1 MDQKR
6 KMKRKYIRLKTTLVF
21 IFIFLAVWCVIWIIN
36 QSQERR
42 EKLKATYTAE
52 STVSRVE
59 SQLSKYL
66 AESDLMKQI
75 VEKEYDID
83 NEQFDKLAELMQEDE
98 DVIEA
103 RELAEDGVVSR
114 IYPMEG
120 NEAAMG
126 LDTLQNPARKK
137 EARLARLSGEYTIAG
152 PYELVQGG
160 TGALLFD
167 PAYITDQN
175 GEEKFWGF
183 SILVMNWDNFIQE
196 VELEKLEEAGY
207 DYQIWKKD
215 LYTGEKIVI
224 DESEN
229 SNLNNSLEVACSVP
243 NDTWYFEIVPE
254 NGWITVSQKVFGVI
268 ISIALAV
275 MASVGYWQYKMRR
288 YKDILHEEELEKAA
302 IEARM
307 ANEAKTRF
315 LFYMSHDIR
324 TPMNA
329 IVGFTALATTH
340 IGNTELVLDY
350 LNKIH
355 TSSQHLL
362 SLINDVL
369 DMSRIESG
377 SVRIEYTT
385 VHLPDI
391 LHDLR
396 TIIQG
401 SVHSKQ
407 QDLYIDTQDVI
418 HEDIITDK
426 LRLTQVL
433 LNICSNA
440 VKFTPVG
447 GMINI
452 RVSEKPCRRDGYI
465 TVVFSVKDNGIGM
478 SREFRK
484 HVFDS
489 FSREHTVTENGIG
502 GTGLGMAIT
511 KNIVDMMDG
520 TIQVESE
527 TGKGTEFTIMLE
539 CETSGETV
547 KREPVPELKGA
558 RALVVDDDAQ
568 TCMSVSRMLR
578 EIEMTADWTTSG
590 KEAVLRAKEAYE
602 QNQEFKVYII
612 DWLMPDMNGIE
623 TVRRIRMVVGKE
635 YPIIILTAYDWSDVE
650 QEAREA
656 GVTAFVSKPL
666 FLSELR
672 EVLMSQAQRELLKNE
687 KQKDQA
693 KNRKS
698 YAGKKVLL
706 VEDNE
711 LNREIATAIMKE
723 MGLEVDTAEDGT
735 DAVNIMSSAEGRKY
749 DLIFMDIQMPKM
761 DGYIATREIRT
772 LNNHKC
778 ANIPIIAMTA
788 NAFEE
793 DRKKAVKAG
802 MNGHIAK
809 PISADVILE
818 NLDQIFEG

>member
-207 DYQIWKKD
+207 GYQIWKKD
-215 LYTGEKIVI
+215 LYTGEKIII

-329 IVGFTALATTH
+329 IIGFADLLEKH
-340 IGNTELVLDY
+340 LDDKKRVIDY
-350 LNKIH
+350 ISKIKH
-355 TSSQHLL
+355 SSSFLL
-362 SLINDVL
+362 SLINYVL
-369 DMSRIESG
+369 EMARIESG
-377 SVRIEYTT
+377 KATLKTETGDLKNLVNTLNDVFEPSIEEKKLQYTCNLKVENPY
-385 VHLPDI
+385 VHCDKTKLREI
-391 LHDLR
+391 LLNVISNSIKY
-396 TIIQG
+396 TPEGG
-401 SVHSKQ
+401 SVTVDITEEGHDAEKKVSF
-407 QDLYIDTQDVI
+407 YRFTIEDT
-418 HEDIITDK
+418 
-426 LRLTQVL
+426 
-433 LNICSNA
+433 
-440 VKFTPVG
+440 
-447 GMINI
+447 
-452 RVSEKPCRRDGYI
+452 
-465 TVVFSVKDNGIGM
+465 GIGM
-478 SREFRK
+478 SKEYLPHIFEE
-484 HVFDS
+484 
-489 FSREHTVTENGIG
+489 FSRENTSTESKVI
-502 GTGLGMAIT
+502 GTGLGLP
-511 KNIVDMMDG
+511 IVKSLVDLMGG
-520 TIQVESE
+520 TIEVSSE
-527 TGKGTEFTIMLE
+527 VTVGTKT
-539 CETSGETV
+539 
-547 KREPVPELKGA
+547 
-558 RALVVDDDAQ
+558 
-568 TCMSVSRMLR
+568 
-578 EIEMTADWTTSG
+578 
-590 KEAVLRAKEAYE
+590 
-602 QNQEFKVYII
+602 
-612 DWLMPDMNGIE
+612 
-623 TVRRIRMVVGKE
+623 
-635 YPIIILTAYDWSDVE
+635 IIILPFLVSEEECKNAVQE
-650 QEAREA
+650 QQESTKLLA
-656 GVTAFVSKPL
+656 L
-666 FLSELR
+666 
-672 EVLMSQAQRELLKNE
+672 LMGKRILL
-687 KQKDQA
+687 A
-693 KNRKS
+693 
-698 YAGKKVLL
+698 
-706 VEDNE
+706 EDNE
-711 LNREIATAIMKE
+711 LNAEIAITILE
-723 MGLEVDTAEDGT
+723 EEGLKVEWAEDGIKCLEMLKKVPE
-735 DAVNIMSSAEGRKY
+735 DYY
-749 DLIFMDIQMPKM
+749 DMILMDIQMPNM
-761 DGYIATREIRT
+761 DGYRTTEEIRS
-772 LNNHKC
+772 LPDKR
-778 ANIPIIAMTA
+778 AQIPIVAMTA
-788 NAFEE
+788 NVFDE
-793 DRKKAVKAG
+793 DKKKAYEAG
-802 MNGHIAK
+802 MNGYIAK
-809 PISADVILE
+809 PIDTKAIFSTLGEILQEKSE
-818 NLDQIFEG
+818 N

>member
-66 AESDLMKQI
+66 AESDLMKRI

-167 PAYITDQN
+167 PAYITEQN

-329 IVGFTALATTH
+329 IIGFADLLEKH
-340 IGNTELVLDY
+340 LDDKKRVIDY
-350 LNKIH
+350 ISKIKH
-355 TSSQHLL
+355 SSSFLL
-362 SLINDVL
+362 SLINYVL
-369 DMSRIESG
+369 EMARIESG
-377 SVRIEYTT
+377 KATLKTETGDLKNLVNTLNDVFEPSIEEKKLQYTCNLKVENPY
-385 VHLPDI
+385 VHCDKTKLREI
-391 LHDLR
+391 LLNVISNSIKY
-396 TIIQG
+396 TPEGG
-401 SVHSKQ
+401 SVTVDITEEGHDAEKKVSF
-407 QDLYIDTQDVI
+407 YRFTIEDT
-418 HEDIITDK
+418 
-426 LRLTQVL
+426 
-433 LNICSNA
+433 
-440 VKFTPVG
+440 
-447 GMINI
+447 
-452 RVSEKPCRRDGYI
+452 
-465 TVVFSVKDNGIGM
+465 GIGM
-478 SREFRK
+478 SKEYLPHIFEE
-484 HVFDS
+484 
-489 FSREHTVTENGIG
+489 FSRENTSTESKVI
-502 GTGLGMAIT
+502 GTGLGLP
-511 KNIVDMMDG
+511 IVKSLVDLMGG
-520 TIQVESE
+520 TIEVSSE
-527 TGKGTEFTIMLE
+527 VTVGTKT
-539 CETSGETV
+539 
-547 KREPVPELKGA
+547 
-558 RALVVDDDAQ
+558 
-568 TCMSVSRMLR
+568 
-578 EIEMTADWTTSG
+578 
-590 KEAVLRAKEAYE
+590 
-602 QNQEFKVYII
+602 
-612 DWLMPDMNGIE
+612 
-623 TVRRIRMVVGKE
+623 
-635 YPIIILTAYDWSDVE
+635 IIILPFLVSEEECKNAVQE
-650 QEAREA
+650 QQESTKLLA
-656 GVTAFVSKPL
+656 L
-666 FLSELR
+666 
-672 EVLMSQAQRELLKNE
+672 LMGKRILL
-687 KQKDQA
+687 A
-693 KNRKS
+693 
-698 YAGKKVLL
+698 
-706 VEDNE
+706 EDNE
-711 LNREIATAIMKE
+711 LNAEIAITILE
-723 MGLEVDTAEDGT
+723 EEGLKVEWAEDGIKCLEMLKKVPE
-735 DAVNIMSSAEGRKY
+735 DYY
-749 DLIFMDIQMPKM
+749 DMILMDIQMPNM
-761 DGYIATREIRT
+761 DGYRTTEEIRS
-772 LNNHKC
+772 LPDKR
-778 ANIPIIAMTA
+778 AQIPIVAMTA
-788 NAFEE
+788 NVFDE
-793 DRKKAVKAG
+793 DKKKAYEAG
-802 MNGHIAK
+802 MNGYIAK
-809 PISADVILE
+809 PIDTKAIFSTLGEILQEKSE
-818 NLDQIFEG
+818 N

>member
-52 STVSRVE
+52 ATVSRVE

-66 AESDLMKQI
+66 AESDLMKRI

-83 NEQFDKLAELMQEDE
+83 NEQFDRLAELMQEDE

-126 LDTLQNPARKK
+126 LDMLQNPERKK
-137 EARLARLSGEYTIAG
+137 EARLARRSGEYTIAG

-160 TGALLFD
+160 TGALLLD

-207 DYQIWKKD
+207 GYQIWKKD

-329 IVGFTALATTH
+329 IIGFADLLEKH
-340 IGNTELVLDY
+340 LDDKKRVIDY
-350 LNKIH
+350 ISKIKH
-355 TSSQHLL
+355 SSSFLL
-362 SLINDVL
+362 SLINYVL
-369 DMSRIESG
+369 EMARIESG
-377 SVRIEYTT
+377 KATLKTETGDLKNLVNTLNDVFEPSIEEKKLQYTCNLKVENPY
-385 VHLPDI
+385 VHCDKTKLREI
-391 LHDLR
+391 LLNVISNSIKY
-396 TIIQG
+396 TPEGG
-401 SVHSKQ
+401 SVTVDITEEGHDAEKKVSF
-407 QDLYIDTQDVI
+407 YRFTIEDT
-418 HEDIITDK
+418 
-426 LRLTQVL
+426 
-433 LNICSNA
+433 
-440 VKFTPVG
+440 
-447 GMINI
+447 
-452 RVSEKPCRRDGYI
+452 
-465 TVVFSVKDNGIGM
+465 GIGM
-478 SREFRK
+478 SKEYLPHIFEE
-484 HVFDS
+484 
-489 FSREHTVTENGIG
+489 FSRENTSTESKVI
-502 GTGLGMAIT
+502 GTGLGLP
-511 KNIVDMMDG
+511 IVKSLVDLMGG
-520 TIQVESE
+520 TIEVSSE
-527 TGKGTEFTIMLE
+527 VAVGTKT
-539 CETSGETV
+539 
-547 KREPVPELKGA
+547 
-558 RALVVDDDAQ
+558 
-568 TCMSVSRMLR
+568 
-578 EIEMTADWTTSG
+578 
-590 KEAVLRAKEAYE
+590 
-602 QNQEFKVYII
+602 
-612 DWLMPDMNGIE
+612 
-623 TVRRIRMVVGKE
+623 
-635 YPIIILTAYDWSDVE
+635 IIILPFLVSEEECKNAVQE
-650 QEAREA
+650 QQESTKLLA
-656 GVTAFVSKPL
+656 L
-666 FLSELR
+666 
-672 EVLMSQAQRELLKNE
+672 LMGKRILL
-687 KQKDQA
+687 A
-693 KNRKS
+693 
-698 YAGKKVLL
+698 
-706 VEDNE
+706 EDNE
-711 LNREIATAIMKE
+711 LNAEIAFTILE
-723 MGLEVDTAEDGT
+723 EEGLKVEWAEDGIKCLEMLKKVPE
-735 DAVNIMSSAEGRKY
+735 DYY
-749 DLIFMDIQMPKM
+749 DMILMDIQMPNM
-761 DGYIATREIRT
+761 DGYRTTEEIRS
-772 LNNHKC
+772 LPDRR
-778 ANIPIIAMTA
+778 AQIPIVAMTA
-788 NAFEE
+788 NVFDE
-793 DRKKAVKAG
+793 DKKKAYEAG
-802 MNGHIAK
+802 MNGYIAK
-809 PISADVILE
+809 PIDTKAIFSTLGEILQEKSE
-818 NLDQIFEG
+818 N

>member
-66 AESDLMKQI
+66 AESDLMKRI

-126 LDTLQNPARKK
+126 LDMLQNPARKK

-160 TGALLFD
+160 TGALLLD

-329 IVGFTALATTH
+329 IIGFADLLEKH
-340 IGNTELVLDY
+340 LDDKKRVIDY
-350 LNKIH
+350 ISKIKH
-355 TSSQHLL
+355 SSSFLL
-362 SLINDVL
+362 SLINYVL
-369 DMSRIESG
+369 EMARIESG
-377 SVRIEYTT
+377 KATLKTETGDLKNLVNTLNDVFEPSIEEKKLQYTCNLKVENPY
-385 VHLPDI
+385 VHCDK
-391 LHDLR
+391 
-396 TIIQG
+396 T
-401 SVHSKQ
+401 
-407 QDLYIDTQDVI
+407 
-418 HEDIITDK
+418 K
-426 LRLTQVL
+426 LREIL
-433 LNICSNA
+433 LNVISNSIKYTPEGGLVTVDITEEGHDA
-440 VKFTPVG
+440 EKKVSFYRFT
-447 GMINI
+447 I
-452 RVSEKPCRRDGYI
+452 ED
-465 TVVFSVKDNGIGM
+465 TGIGM
-478 SREFRK
+478 SKEYLPHIFEE
-484 HVFDS
+484 
-489 FSREHTVTENGIG
+489 FSRENTSTESKVI
-502 GTGLGMAIT
+502 GTGLGLP
-511 KNIVDMMDG
+511 IVKSLVDLMGG
-520 TIQVESE
+520 TIEVSSE
-527 TGKGTEFTIMLE
+527 VTVGTKT
-539 CETSGETV
+539 
-547 KREPVPELKGA
+547 
-558 RALVVDDDAQ
+558 
-568 TCMSVSRMLR
+568 
-578 EIEMTADWTTSG
+578 
-590 KEAVLRAKEAYE
+590 
-602 QNQEFKVYII
+602 
-612 DWLMPDMNGIE
+612 
-623 TVRRIRMVVGKE
+623 
-635 YPIIILTAYDWSDVE
+635 IIILPFLVSEEECKDAVQE
-650 QEAREA
+650 QQES
-656 GVTAFVSKPL
+656 TKL
-666 FLSELR
+666 LTL
-672 EVLMSQAQRELLKNE
+672 LMGKRILL
-687 KQKDQA
+687 A
-693 KNRKS
+693 
-698 YAGKKVLL
+698 
-706 VEDNE
+706 EDNE
-711 LNREIATAIMKE
+711 LNAEIAITILE
-723 MGLEVDTAEDGT
+723 EEGLKVEWAEDGIKCLEMLKKVPE
-735 DAVNIMSSAEGRKY
+735 DYY
-749 DLIFMDIQMPKM
+749 DMILMDIQMPNM
-761 DGYIATREIRT
+761 DGYRTTEEIRS
-772 LNNHKC
+772 LPDKR
-778 ANIPIIAMTA
+778 AQIPIVAMTA
-788 NAFEE
+788 NVFDE
-793 DRKKAVKAG
+793 DKKKAYEAG
-802 MNGHIAK
+802 MNGYIVK
-809 PISADVILE
+809 PIDTKAIFSTLGEILQEKSE
-818 NLDQIFEG
+818 N

>member
-21 IFIFLAVWCVIWIIN
+21 IFIFLAVWCVIWIIT

-329 IVGFTALATTH
+329 IIGFADLLEKH
-340 IGNTELVLDY
+340 LDDKKRVIDY
-350 LNKIH
+350 ISKIKH
-355 TSSQHLL
+355 SSSFLL
-362 SLINDVL
+362 SLINYVL
-369 DMSRIESG
+369 EMARIESG
-377 SVRIEYTT
+377 KATLKTETGDLKNLVNTLNDVFEPSIEEKKLQYTCNLKVENPY
-385 VHLPDI
+385 VHCDKTKLREI
-391 LHDLR
+391 LLNVISNSIKY
-396 TIIQG
+396 TPEGG
-401 SVHSKQ
+401 SVTVDITEEGHDAEKKVSF
-407 QDLYIDTQDVI
+407 YRFTIEDT
-418 HEDIITDK
+418 
-426 LRLTQVL
+426 
-433 LNICSNA
+433 
-440 VKFTPVG
+440 
-447 GMINI
+447 
-452 RVSEKPCRRDGYI
+452 
-465 TVVFSVKDNGIGM
+465 GIGM
-478 SREFRK
+478 SKEYLPHIFEE
-484 HVFDS
+484 
-489 FSREHTVTENGIG
+489 FSRENTSTESKVI
-502 GTGLGMAIT
+502 GTGLGLP
-511 KNIVDMMDG
+511 IVKSLVDLMGG
-520 TIQVESE
+520 TIEVSSE
-527 TGKGTEFTIMLE
+527 VTVGTKT
-539 CETSGETV
+539 
-547 KREPVPELKGA
+547 
-558 RALVVDDDAQ
+558 
-568 TCMSVSRMLR
+568 
-578 EIEMTADWTTSG
+578 
-590 KEAVLRAKEAYE
+590 
-602 QNQEFKVYII
+602 
-612 DWLMPDMNGIE
+612 
-623 TVRRIRMVVGKE
+623 
-635 YPIIILTAYDWSDVE
+635 IIILPFLVSEEECKNAVQE
-650 QEAREA
+650 QQESTKLLA
-656 GVTAFVSKPL
+656 L
-666 FLSELR
+666 
-672 EVLMSQAQRELLKNE
+672 LMGKRILL
-687 KQKDQA
+687 A
-693 KNRKS
+693 
-698 YAGKKVLL
+698 
-706 VEDNE
+706 EDNE
-711 LNREIATAIMKE
+711 LNAEIAITILE
-723 MGLEVDTAEDGT
+723 EEGLKVEWAEDGIKCLEMLKKVPE
-735 DAVNIMSSAEGRKY
+735 DYY
-749 DLIFMDIQMPKM
+749 DMILMDIQMPNM
-761 DGYIATREIRT
+761 DGYRTTEEIRS
-772 LNNHKC
+772 LPDKR
-778 ANIPIIAMTA
+778 AQIPIVAMTA
-788 NAFEE
+788 NVFDE
-793 DRKKAVKAG
+793 DKKKAYEAG
-802 MNGHIAK
+802 MNGYIAK
-809 PISADVILE
+809 PIDTKAIFSTLGEILQEKSE
-818 NLDQIFEG
+818 N

>member
-66 AESDLMKQI
+66 AESDLMKRI

-126 LDTLQNPARKK
+126 LDMLQNPARKK

-329 IVGFTALATTH
+329 IIGFADLLEKH
-340 IGNTELVLDY
+340 LDDKKRVIDY
-350 LNKIH
+350 ISKIKH
-355 TSSQHLL
+355 SSSFLL
-362 SLINDVL
+362 SLINYVL
-369 DMSRIESG
+369 EMARIESG
-377 SVRIEYTT
+377 KATLKTETGDLKNLVNTLNDVFEPSIEEKKLQYTCNLKVENPY
-385 VHLPDI
+385 VHCDKTKLREI
-391 LHDLR
+391 LLNVISNSIKY
-396 TIIQG
+396 TPEGG
-401 SVHSKQ
+401 SVTVDITEEGHDAEKEVSF
-407 QDLYIDTQDVI
+407 YRFTIEDT
-418 HEDIITDK
+418 
-426 LRLTQVL
+426 
-433 LNICSNA
+433 
-440 VKFTPVG
+440 
-447 GMINI
+447 
-452 RVSEKPCRRDGYI
+452 
-465 TVVFSVKDNGIGM
+465 GIGM
-478 SREFRK
+478 SKEYLPHIFEE
-484 HVFDS
+484 
-489 FSREHTVTENGIG
+489 FSRENTSTESKVI
-502 GTGLGMAIT
+502 GTGLGLP
-511 KNIVDMMDG
+511 IVKSLVDLMGG
-520 TIQVESE
+520 TIEVSSE
-527 TGKGTEFTIMLE
+527 VTVGTKT
-539 CETSGETV
+539 
-547 KREPVPELKGA
+547 
-558 RALVVDDDAQ
+558 
-568 TCMSVSRMLR
+568 
-578 EIEMTADWTTSG
+578 
-590 KEAVLRAKEAYE
+590 
-602 QNQEFKVYII
+602 
-612 DWLMPDMNGIE
+612 
-623 TVRRIRMVVGKE
+623 
-635 YPIIILTAYDWSDVE
+635 IIILPFLVSEEECKDAVQE
-650 QEAREA
+650 QQESTKLLA
-656 GVTAFVSKPL
+656 L
-666 FLSELR
+666 
-672 EVLMSQAQRELLKNE
+672 LMGKRILL
-687 KQKDQA
+687 A
-693 KNRKS
+693 
-698 YAGKKVLL
+698 
-706 VEDNE
+706 EDNE
-711 LNREIATAIMKE
+711 LNAEIAITILE
-723 MGLEVDTAEDGT
+723 EEGLKVEWAEDGIKCLEMLKKVPE
-735 DAVNIMSSAEGRKY
+735 DYY
-749 DLIFMDIQMPKM
+749 DMILMDIQMPNM
-761 DGYIATREIRT
+761 DGYRTTEEIRSLT
-772 LNNHKC
+772 DKR
-778 ANIPIIAMTA
+778 AQIPIVAMTA
-788 NAFEE
+788 NVFDE
-793 DRKKAVKAG
+793 DKKKAYEAG
-802 MNGHIAK
+802 MNGYIAK
-809 PISADVILE
+809 PIDTKAIFSTLGEILQEKSE
-818 NLDQIFEG
+818 N

>member
-66 AESDLMKQI
+66 AESDLMKRI

-126 LDTLQNPARKK
+126 IDMLQNPARKK

-329 IVGFTALATTH
+329 IIGFADLLEKH
-340 IGNTELVLDY
+340 LDDKKRVIDY
-350 LNKIH
+350 ISKIKH
-355 TSSQHLL
+355 SSSFLL
-362 SLINDVL
+362 SLINYVL
-369 DMSRIESG
+369 EMARIESG
-377 SVRIEYTT
+377 KATLKTETGDLKNLVNTLNDVFEPSIEEKKLQYTCNLKVENPY
-385 VHLPDI
+385 VHCDKTKLREI
-391 LHDLR
+391 LLNVISNSIKY
-396 TIIQG
+396 TPEGG
-401 SVHSKQ
+401 SVTVDITEEGHDAEKKVSF
-407 QDLYIDTQDVI
+407 YRFTIEDT
-418 HEDIITDK
+418 
-426 LRLTQVL
+426 
-433 LNICSNA
+433 
-440 VKFTPVG
+440 
-447 GMINI
+447 
-452 RVSEKPCRRDGYI
+452 
-465 TVVFSVKDNGIGM
+465 GIGM
-478 SREFRK
+478 SKEYLPHIFEE
-484 HVFDS
+484 
-489 FSREHTVTENGIG
+489 FSRENTSTESKVI
-502 GTGLGMAIT
+502 GTGLGLP
-511 KNIVDMMDG
+511 IVKSLVDLMGG
-520 TIQVESE
+520 TIEVSSE
-527 TGKGTEFTIMLE
+527 VTVGTKT
-539 CETSGETV
+539 
-547 KREPVPELKGA
+547 
-558 RALVVDDDAQ
+558 
-568 TCMSVSRMLR
+568 
-578 EIEMTADWTTSG
+578 
-590 KEAVLRAKEAYE
+590 
-602 QNQEFKVYII
+602 
-612 DWLMPDMNGIE
+612 
-623 TVRRIRMVVGKE
+623 
-635 YPIIILTAYDWSDVE
+635 IIILPFLVSEEECKNAVQE
-650 QEAREA
+650 QQESTKLLA
-656 GVTAFVSKPL
+656 L
-666 FLSELR
+666 
-672 EVLMSQAQRELLKNE
+672 LMGKRILL
-687 KQKDQA
+687 A
-693 KNRKS
+693 
-698 YAGKKVLL
+698 
-706 VEDNE
+706 EDNE
-711 LNREIATAIMKE
+711 LNAEIAITILE
-723 MGLEVDTAEDGT
+723 EEGLKVEWAEDGIKCLEMIKKVPE
-735 DAVNIMSSAEGRKY
+735 DYY
-749 DLIFMDIQMPKM
+749 DMILMDIQMPNM
-761 DGYIATREIRT
+761 DGYRTTEEIRS
-772 LNNHKC
+772 LPDKR
-778 ANIPIIAMTA
+778 AQIPIVAMTA
-788 NAFEE
+788 NVFDE
-793 DRKKAVKAG
+793 DKKKAYEAG
-802 MNGHIAK
+802 MNGYIAK
-809 PISADVILE
+809 PIDTKAIFSTLGEILQEKSE
-818 NLDQIFEG
+818 N

>member
-66 AESDLMKQI
+66 AESDLMKRI

-83 NEQFDKLAELMQEDE
+83 NEQFDRLAELMQEDE

-126 LDTLQNPARKK
+126 LDMLQNPARKN

-196 VELEKLEEAGY
+196 VELEKLEEVGY

-329 IVGFTALATTH
+329 IIGFADLMEKH
-340 IGNTELVLDY
+340 LDDKKRVIDY
-350 LNKIH
+350 ISKIKH
-355 TSSQHLL
+355 SSSFLL
-362 SLINDVL
+362 SLINYVL
-369 DMSRIESG
+369 EMARIESG
-377 SVRIEYTT
+377 KATLKTETGDLKNLVNTLNDVFEPSIEEKKLQYTCNLKVENPY
-385 VHLPDI
+385 VHCDKTKLREI
-391 LHDLR
+391 LLNVISNSIKY
-396 TIIQG
+396 TPEGG
-401 SVHSKQ
+401 SVTVDITEEGHDAEKKVSF
-407 QDLYIDTQDVI
+407 YRFTIEDT
-418 HEDIITDK
+418 
-426 LRLTQVL
+426 
-433 LNICSNA
+433 
-440 VKFTPVG
+440 
-447 GMINI
+447 
-452 RVSEKPCRRDGYI
+452 
-465 TVVFSVKDNGIGM
+465 GIGM
-478 SREFRK
+478 SKEYLPHIFEE
-484 HVFDS
+484 
-489 FSREHTVTENGIG
+489 FSRENTSTESKVI
-502 GTGLGMAIT
+502 GTGLGLP
-511 KNIVDMMDG
+511 IVKSLVDLMGG
-520 TIQVESE
+520 TIEVSSE
-527 TGKGTEFTIMLE
+527 VAVGTKT
-539 CETSGETV
+539 
-547 KREPVPELKGA
+547 
-558 RALVVDDDAQ
+558 
-568 TCMSVSRMLR
+568 
-578 EIEMTADWTTSG
+578 
-590 KEAVLRAKEAYE
+590 
-602 QNQEFKVYII
+602 
-612 DWLMPDMNGIE
+612 
-623 TVRRIRMVVGKE
+623 
-635 YPIIILTAYDWSDVE
+635 IIILPFLVSEEECKDAVQE
-650 QEAREA
+650 QQESTKLLA
-656 GVTAFVSKPL
+656 L
-666 FLSELR
+666 
-672 EVLMSQAQRELLKNE
+672 LMGKRILL
-687 KQKDQA
+687 A
-693 KNRKS
+693 
-698 YAGKKVLL
+698 
-706 VEDNE
+706 EDNE
-711 LNREIATAIMKE
+711 LNAEIAITILE
-723 MGLEVDTAEDGT
+723 EEGLKVEWAEDGIKCLEMLKKVPE
-735 DAVNIMSSAEGRKY
+735 DYY
-749 DLIFMDIQMPKM
+749 DMILMDIQMPNM
-761 DGYIATREIRT
+761 DGYRTTEEIRS
-772 LNNHKC
+772 LPDKR
-778 ANIPIIAMTA
+778 AQIPIVAMTA
-788 NAFEE
+788 NIFDE
-793 DRKKAVKAG
+793 DKKKAYEAG
-802 MNGHIAK
+802 MNGYIAK
-809 PISADVILE
+809 PIDTKAIFSTLGEILQEKSE
-818 NLDQIFEG
+818 N

>member
-66 AESDLMKQI
+66 AESDLMKRI

-83 NEQFDKLAELMQEDE
+83 NEQFDRLAELMQEDE

-126 LDTLQNPARKK
+126 LDMLQNPARKK

-329 IVGFTALATTH
+329 IIGFADLLEKH
-340 IGNTELVLDY
+340 LDDKKRVIDY
-350 LNKIH
+350 ISKIKH
-355 TSSQHLL
+355 SSSFLL
-362 SLINDVL
+362 SLINYVL
-369 DMSRIESG
+369 EMARIESG
-377 SVRIEYTT
+377 KATLKTETGDLKNLVNTLNDVFEPSIEEKKLQYTCNLKVENPY
-385 VHLPDI
+385 VHCDKTKLREI
-391 LHDLR
+391 LLNVISNSIKY
-396 TIIQG
+396 TPEGG
-401 SVHSKQ
+401 SVTVDITEEGHDAEKKVSF
-407 QDLYIDTQDVI
+407 YRFTIEDT
-418 HEDIITDK
+418 
-426 LRLTQVL
+426 
-433 LNICSNA
+433 
-440 VKFTPVG
+440 
-447 GMINI
+447 
-452 RVSEKPCRRDGYI
+452 
-465 TVVFSVKDNGIGM
+465 GIGM
-478 SREFRK
+478 SKEYLPHIFEE
-484 HVFDS
+484 
-489 FSREHTVTENGIG
+489 FSRENTSTESKVI
-502 GTGLGMAIT
+502 GTGLGLP
-511 KNIVDMMDG
+511 IVKSLVDLMGG
-520 TIQVESE
+520 TIEVSSE
-527 TGKGTEFTIMLE
+527 VTVGTKT
-539 CETSGETV
+539 
-547 KREPVPELKGA
+547 
-558 RALVVDDDAQ
+558 
-568 TCMSVSRMLR
+568 
-578 EIEMTADWTTSG
+578 
-590 KEAVLRAKEAYE
+590 
-602 QNQEFKVYII
+602 
-612 DWLMPDMNGIE
+612 
-623 TVRRIRMVVGKE
+623 
-635 YPIIILTAYDWSDVE
+635 IIILPFLVSEEECKDAVQE
-650 QEAREA
+650 QQESTKLLA
-656 GVTAFVSKPL
+656 L
-666 FLSELR
+666 
-672 EVLMSQAQRELLKNE
+672 LMGKRILL
-687 KQKDQA
+687 A
-693 KNRKS
+693 
-698 YAGKKVLL
+698 
-706 VEDNE
+706 EDNE
-711 LNREIATAIMKE
+711 LNAEIAITILE
-723 MGLEVDTAEDGT
+723 EEGLKVEWAEDGIKCLEMLKKVPE
-735 DAVNIMSSAEGRKY
+735 DYY
-749 DLIFMDIQMPKM
+749 DMILMDIQMPNM
-761 DGYIATREIRT
+761 DGYRTTEEIRS
-772 LNNHKC
+772 LPDKR
-778 ANIPIIAMTA
+778 AQIPIVAMTA
-788 NAFEE
+788 NVFDE
-793 DRKKAVKAG
+793 DKKKAYEAG
-802 MNGHIAK
+802 MNGYIVK
-809 PISADVILE
+809 PIDTKAIFSTLGEILQEKSE
-818 NLDQIFEG
+818 N

>member
-66 AESDLMKQI
+66 AESDLMKRI

-83 NEQFDKLAELMQEDE
+83 NEQFDRLAELMQEDE

-207 DYQIWKKD
+207 GYQIWKKD
-215 LYTGEKIVI
+215 LYTGEKIII

-329 IVGFTALATTH
+329 IIGFADLLEKH
-340 IGNTELVLDY
+340 LDDKKRVIDY
-350 LNKIH
+350 ISKIKH
-355 TSSQHLL
+355 SSSFLL
-362 SLINDVL
+362 SLINYVL
-369 DMSRIESG
+369 EMARIESG
-377 SVRIEYTT
+377 KATLKTETGDLKNLVNTLNDVFEPSIEEKKLQYTCNLKVENPY
-385 VHLPDI
+385 VHCDKTKLREI
-391 LHDLR
+391 LLNVISNSIKY
-396 TIIQG
+396 TPEGG
-401 SVHSKQ
+401 SVTVDITEEGHDAEKKVSF
-407 QDLYIDTQDVI
+407 YRFTIEDT
-418 HEDIITDK
+418 
-426 LRLTQVL
+426 
-433 LNICSNA
+433 
-440 VKFTPVG
+440 
-447 GMINI
+447 
-452 RVSEKPCRRDGYI
+452 
-465 TVVFSVKDNGIGM
+465 GIGM
-478 SREFRK
+478 SKEYLPHIFEE
-484 HVFDS
+484 
-489 FSREHTVTENGIG
+489 FSRENTSTESKVI
-502 GTGLGMAIT
+502 GTGLGLP
-511 KNIVDMMDG
+511 IVKSLVDLMGG
-520 TIQVESE
+520 TIEVSSE
-527 TGKGTEFTIMLE
+527 VTVGTKT
-539 CETSGETV
+539 
-547 KREPVPELKGA
+547 
-558 RALVVDDDAQ
+558 
-568 TCMSVSRMLR
+568 
-578 EIEMTADWTTSG
+578 
-590 KEAVLRAKEAYE
+590 
-602 QNQEFKVYII
+602 
-612 DWLMPDMNGIE
+612 
-623 TVRRIRMVVGKE
+623 
-635 YPIIILTAYDWSDVE
+635 IIILPFLVSEEECKDAVQE
-650 QEAREA
+650 QQESTKLLA
-656 GVTAFVSKPL
+656 L
-666 FLSELR
+666 
-672 EVLMSQAQRELLKNE
+672 LMGKRILL
-687 KQKDQA
+687 A
-693 KNRKS
+693 
-698 YAGKKVLL
+698 
-706 VEDNE
+706 EDNE
-711 LNREIATAIMKE
+711 LNAEIAITILE
-723 MGLEVDTAEDGT
+723 EEGLKVEWAEDGIKCLEMLKKVPE
-735 DAVNIMSSAEGRKY
+735 DYY
-749 DLIFMDIQMPKM
+749 DMILMDIQMPNM
-761 DGYIATREIRT
+761 DGYRTTEEIRS
-772 LNNHKC
+772 LPDKR
-778 ANIPIIAMTA
+778 AQIPIVAMTA
-788 NAFEE
+788 NVFDE
-793 DRKKAVKAG
+793 DKKKAYEAG
-802 MNGHIAK
+802 MNGYIAK
-809 PISADVILE
+809 PIDTKAIFSTLGEILQEKSE
-818 NLDQIFEG
+818 N

>member
-66 AESDLMKQI
+66 AESDLMKRI

-126 LDTLQNPARKK
+126 LDMLQNPARKK

-160 TGALLFD
+160 TGVLLFD

-329 IVGFTALATTH
+329 IIGFADLLEKH
-340 IGNTELVLDY
+340 LDDKKRVIDY
-350 LNKIH
+350 ISKIKH
-355 TSSQHLL
+355 SSSFLL
-362 SLINDVL
+362 SLINYVL
-369 DMSRIESG
+369 EMARIESG
-377 SVRIEYTT
+377 KATLKTETGDLKNLVNTLNDVFEPSIEEKKLQYTCNLKVENPY
-385 VHLPDI
+385 VHCDKTKLREI
-391 LHDLR
+391 LLNVISNSIKY
-396 TIIQG
+396 TPEGG
-401 SVHSKQ
+401 SVTVDITEEGHDAEKKVSF
-407 QDLYIDTQDVI
+407 YRFTIEDT
-418 HEDIITDK
+418 
-426 LRLTQVL
+426 
-433 LNICSNA
+433 
-440 VKFTPVG
+440 
-447 GMINI
+447 
-452 RVSEKPCRRDGYI
+452 
-465 TVVFSVKDNGIGM
+465 GIGM
-478 SREFRK
+478 SKEYLPHIFEE
-484 HVFDS
+484 
-489 FSREHTVTENGIG
+489 FSRENTSTESKVI
-502 GTGLGMAIT
+502 GTGLGLP
-511 KNIVDMMDG
+511 IVKSLVDLMGG
-520 TIQVESE
+520 TIEVSSE
-527 TGKGTEFTIMLE
+527 VAVGTKT
-539 CETSGETV
+539 
-547 KREPVPELKGA
+547 
-558 RALVVDDDAQ
+558 
-568 TCMSVSRMLR
+568 
-578 EIEMTADWTTSG
+578 
-590 KEAVLRAKEAYE
+590 
-602 QNQEFKVYII
+602 
-612 DWLMPDMNGIE
+612 
-623 TVRRIRMVVGKE
+623 
-635 YPIIILTAYDWSDVE
+635 IIILPFLVSEEECKDAVQE
-650 QEAREA
+650 QQESTKLLA
-656 GVTAFVSKPL
+656 L
-666 FLSELR
+666 
-672 EVLMSQAQRELLKNE
+672 LMGKRILL
-687 KQKDQA
+687 A
-693 KNRKS
+693 
-698 YAGKKVLL
+698 
-706 VEDNE
+706 EDNE
-711 LNREIATAIMKE
+711 LNAEIAITILE
-723 MGLEVDTAEDGT
+723 EEGLKVEWAEDGIKCLEMLKKVPE
-735 DAVNIMSSAEGRKY
+735 DYY
-749 DLIFMDIQMPKM
+749 DMILMDIQMPNM
-761 DGYIATREIRT
+761 DGYRTTEEIRS
-772 LNNHKC
+772 LPDKR
-778 ANIPIIAMTA
+778 AQIPIVAMTA
-788 NAFEE
+788 NVFDE
-793 DRKKAVKAG
+793 DKKKAYEAG
-802 MNGHIAK
+802 MNGYIAK
-809 PISADVILE
+809 PIDTKAIFSTLGEILQEKSE
-818 NLDQIFEG
+818 N

>member
-42 EKLKATYTAE
+42 EKLKATYIAE

-167 PAYITDQN
+167 PAYITEQN

-329 IVGFTALATTH
+329 IIGFADLLEKH
-340 IGNTELVLDY
+340 LDDKKRVIDY
-350 LNKIH
+350 ISKIKH
-355 TSSQHLL
+355 SSSFLL
-362 SLINDVL
+362 SLINYVL
-369 DMSRIESG
+369 EMARIESG
-377 SVRIEYTT
+377 KATLKTETGDLKNLVNTLNDVFEPSIEEKKLQYTCNLKVENPY
-385 VHLPDI
+385 VHCDKTKLREI
-391 LHDLR
+391 LLNVISNSIKY
-396 TIIQG
+396 TPEGG
-401 SVHSKQ
+401 SVTVDITEEGHDAEKKVSF
-407 QDLYIDTQDVI
+407 YRFTIEDT
-418 HEDIITDK
+418 
-426 LRLTQVL
+426 
-433 LNICSNA
+433 
-440 VKFTPVG
+440 
-447 GMINI
+447 
-452 RVSEKPCRRDGYI
+452 
-465 TVVFSVKDNGIGM
+465 GIGM
-478 SREFRK
+478 SKEYLPHIFEE
-484 HVFDS
+484 
-489 FSREHTVTENGIG
+489 FSRENTSTESKVI
-502 GTGLGMAIT
+502 GTGLGLP
-511 KNIVDMMDG
+511 IVKSLVDLMGG
-520 TIQVESE
+520 TIEVSSE
-527 TGKGTEFTIMLE
+527 VTVGTKT
-539 CETSGETV
+539 
-547 KREPVPELKGA
+547 
-558 RALVVDDDAQ
+558 
-568 TCMSVSRMLR
+568 
-578 EIEMTADWTTSG
+578 
-590 KEAVLRAKEAYE
+590 
-602 QNQEFKVYII
+602 
-612 DWLMPDMNGIE
+612 
-623 TVRRIRMVVGKE
+623 
-635 YPIIILTAYDWSDVE
+635 IIILPFLVSEEECKNAVQE
-650 QEAREA
+650 QQES
-656 GVTAFVSKPL
+656 TKL
-666 FLSELR
+666 LTL
-672 EVLMSQAQRELLKNE
+672 LMGKRILL
-687 KQKDQA
+687 A
-693 KNRKS
+693 
-698 YAGKKVLL
+698 
-706 VEDNE
+706 EDNE
-711 LNREIATAIMKE
+711 LNAEIAITILE
-723 MGLEVDTAEDGT
+723 EEGLKVEWAEDGIKCLEMLKKVPE
-735 DAVNIMSSAEGRKY
+735 DYY
-749 DLIFMDIQMPKM
+749 DMILMDIQMPNM
-761 DGYIATREIRT
+761 DGYRTTEEIRS
-772 LNNHKC
+772 LPDKR
-778 ANIPIIAMTA
+778 AQIPIVAMTA
-788 NAFEE
+788 NVFDE
-793 DRKKAVKAG
+793 DKKKAYEAG
-802 MNGHIAK
+802 MNGYIAK
-809 PISADVILE
+809 PIDTKAIFSTLGEILQEKSE
-818 NLDQIFEG
+818 N

>member
-66 AESDLMKQI
+66 AESDLMKRI

-83 NEQFDKLAELMQEDE
+83 NEQFDRLAELMQEDE

-126 LDTLQNPARKK
+126 LDMLQNPARKK

-329 IVGFTALATTH
+329 IIGFADLLEKH
-340 IGNTELVLDY
+340 LDDKKRVIDY
-350 LNKIH
+350 ISKIKH
-355 TSSQHLL
+355 SSSFLL
-362 SLINDVL
+362 SLINYVL
-369 DMSRIESG
+369 EMARIESG
-377 SVRIEYTT
+377 KATLKTETGDLKNLVNTLNDVFEPSIEEKKLQYTCNLKVENPY
-385 VHLPDI
+385 VHCDKTKLREI
-391 LHDLR
+391 LLNVISNSIKY
-396 TIIQG
+396 TPEGG
-401 SVHSKQ
+401 SVTVDITEEGHDAEKKVSF
-407 QDLYIDTQDVI
+407 YRFTIEDT
-418 HEDIITDK
+418 
-426 LRLTQVL
+426 
-433 LNICSNA
+433 
-440 VKFTPVG
+440 
-447 GMINI
+447 
-452 RVSEKPCRRDGYI
+452 
-465 TVVFSVKDNGIGM
+465 GIGM
-478 SREFRK
+478 SKEYLPHIFEE
-484 HVFDS
+484 
-489 FSREHTVTENGIG
+489 FSREHTSTESKVI
-502 GTGLGMAIT
+502 GTGLGLP
-511 KNIVDMMDG
+511 IVKSLVDLMGG
-520 TIQVESE
+520 TIEVSSE
-527 TGKGTEFTIMLE
+527 VAVGTKT
-539 CETSGETV
+539 
-547 KREPVPELKGA
+547 
-558 RALVVDDDAQ
+558 
-568 TCMSVSRMLR
+568 
-578 EIEMTADWTTSG
+578 
-590 KEAVLRAKEAYE
+590 
-602 QNQEFKVYII
+602 
-612 DWLMPDMNGIE
+612 
-623 TVRRIRMVVGKE
+623 
-635 YPIIILTAYDWSDVE
+635 IIILPFLVSEEECKDAVQE
-650 QEAREA
+650 QQESTKLLA
-656 GVTAFVSKPL
+656 L
-666 FLSELR
+666 
-672 EVLMSQAQRELLKNE
+672 LMGKRILL
-687 KQKDQA
+687 A
-693 KNRKS
+693 
-698 YAGKKVLL
+698 
-706 VEDNE
+706 EDNE
-711 LNREIATAIMKE
+711 LNAEIAITILE
-723 MGLEVDTAEDGT
+723 EEGLKVEWAEDGIKCLEMIKKVPE
-735 DAVNIMSSAEGRKY
+735 DYY
-749 DLIFMDIQMPKM
+749 DMILMDIQMPNM
-761 DGYIATREIRT
+761 DGYRTTEEIRS
-772 LNNHKC
+772 LPDKR
-778 ANIPIIAMTA
+778 AQIPIVAMTA
-788 NAFEE
+788 NVFDE
-793 DRKKAVKAG
+793 DKKKAYEAG
-802 MNGHIAK
+802 MNGYIVK
-809 PISADVILE
+809 PIDTKAIFSTLGEILQEKSE
-818 NLDQIFEG
+818 N

>member
-66 AESDLMKQI
+66 AESDLMKRI

-126 LDTLQNPARKK
+126 LDMFQNPARKK

-315 LFYMSHDIR
+315 LFNMSHDIR
-324 TPMNA
+324 TPINA
-329 IVGFTALATTH
+329 IIGFADLLEKH
-340 IGNTELVLDY
+340 LDDKKRVLDY
-350 LNKIH
+350 ISKIKH
-355 TSSQHLL
+355 SSSFLL
-362 SLINDVL
+362 SLINYVL
-369 DMSRIESG
+369 EMARIESG
-377 SVRIEYTT
+377 KATLKTETGDLKNLVNTLNDVFEPSIEEKKLQYTCNLKVENPY
-385 VHLPDI
+385 VHCDKTKLREI
-391 LHDLR
+391 LLNVISNSIKY
-396 TIIQG
+396 TPEGG
-401 SVHSKQ
+401 SVTVDITEEGHDAEKKVSF
-407 QDLYIDTQDVI
+407 YRFTIEDT
-418 HEDIITDK
+418 
-426 LRLTQVL
+426 
-433 LNICSNA
+433 
-440 VKFTPVG
+440 
-447 GMINI
+447 
-452 RVSEKPCRRDGYI
+452 
-465 TVVFSVKDNGIGM
+465 GIGM
-478 SREFRK
+478 SKEYLPHIFEE
-484 HVFDS
+484 
-489 FSREHTVTENGIG
+489 FSRENTSTESKVI
-502 GTGLGMAIT
+502 GTGLGLP
-511 KNIVDMMDG
+511 IVKSLVDLMGG
-520 TIQVESE
+520 TIEVSSE
-527 TGKGTEFTIMLE
+527 VAVGTKT
-539 CETSGETV
+539 
-547 KREPVPELKGA
+547 
-558 RALVVDDDAQ
+558 
-568 TCMSVSRMLR
+568 
-578 EIEMTADWTTSG
+578 
-590 KEAVLRAKEAYE
+590 
-602 QNQEFKVYII
+602 
-612 DWLMPDMNGIE
+612 
-623 TVRRIRMVVGKE
+623 
-635 YPIIILTAYDWSDVE
+635 IIILPFLVSEEECKDAVQE
-650 QEAREA
+650 QQESTKLLA
-656 GVTAFVSKPL
+656 L
-666 FLSELR
+666 
-672 EVLMSQAQRELLKNE
+672 LMGKRILL
-687 KQKDQA
+687 A
-693 KNRKS
+693 
-698 YAGKKVLL
+698 
-706 VEDNE
+706 EDNE
-711 LNREIATAIMKE
+711 LNAEIAITILE
-723 MGLEVDTAEDGT
+723 EEGLKVEWAEDGIKCLEMIKKVPE
-735 DAVNIMSSAEGRKY
+735 DYY
-749 DLIFMDIQMPKM
+749 DMILMDIQMPNM
-761 DGYIATREIRT
+761 DGYRTTEEIRS
-772 LNNHKC
+772 LPDKR
-778 ANIPIIAMTA
+778 AQIPIVAMTA
-788 NAFEE
+788 NVFDE
-793 DRKKAVKAG
+793 DKKKAYEAG
-802 MNGHIAK
+802 MNGYIAK
-809 PISADVILE
+809 PIDTKAIFSTLGEILQEKSE
-818 NLDQIFEG
+818 N

>member
-207 DYQIWKKD
+207 GYQIWKKD
-215 LYTGEKIVI
+215 LYTGEKIII

-329 IVGFTALATTH
+329 IIGFADLLEKH
-340 IGNTELVLDY
+340 LDDKKRVIDY
-350 LNKIH
+350 ISKIKH
-355 TSSQHLL
+355 SSSFLL
-362 SLINDVL
+362 SLINYVL
-369 DMSRIESG
+369 EMARIESG
-377 SVRIEYTT
+377 KATLKTETGDLKNLVNTLNDVFEPSIEEKKLQYTCNLKVENPY
-385 VHLPDI
+385 VHCDKTKLREI
-391 LHDLR
+391 LLNVISNSIKY
-396 TIIQG
+396 TPEGG
-401 SVHSKQ
+401 SVTVDITEEGHDAEKKVSF
-407 QDLYIDTQDVI
+407 YRFTIEDT
-418 HEDIITDK
+418 
-426 LRLTQVL
+426 
-433 LNICSNA
+433 
-440 VKFTPVG
+440 
-447 GMINI
+447 
-452 RVSEKPCRRDGYI
+452 
-465 TVVFSVKDNGIGM
+465 GIGM
-478 SREFRK
+478 SKEYLPHIFEE
-484 HVFDS
+484 
-489 FSREHTVTENGIG
+489 FSRENTSTESKVI
-502 GTGLGMAIT
+502 GTGLGLP
-511 KNIVDMMDG
+511 IVKSLVDLMGG
-520 TIQVESE
+520 TIEVSSE
-527 TGKGTEFTIMLE
+527 VTVGTKT
-539 CETSGETV
+539 
-547 KREPVPELKGA
+547 
-558 RALVVDDDAQ
+558 
-568 TCMSVSRMLR
+568 
-578 EIEMTADWTTSG
+578 
-590 KEAVLRAKEAYE
+590 
-602 QNQEFKVYII
+602 
-612 DWLMPDMNGIE
+612 
-623 TVRRIRMVVGKE
+623 
-635 YPIIILTAYDWSDVE
+635 IIILPFLVSEEECKNAVQE
-650 QEAREA
+650 QQESTKLLA
-656 GVTAFVSKPL
+656 L
-666 FLSELR
+666 
-672 EVLMSQAQRELLKNE
+672 LMGKRILL
-687 KQKDQA
+687 A
-693 KNRKS
+693 
-698 YAGKKVLL
+698 
-706 VEDNE
+706 EDNE
-711 LNREIATAIMKE
+711 LNAEIAITILE
-723 MGLEVDTAEDGT
+723 EEGLQVDWAEDGIKCLEMIKKVPE
-735 DAVNIMSSAEGRKY
+735 DYY
-749 DLIFMDIQMPKM
+749 DMILMDIQMPNM
-761 DGYIATREIRT
+761 DGYRTTEEIRS
-772 LNNHKC
+772 LPDKR
-778 ANIPIIAMTA
+778 AQIPIVAMTA
-788 NAFEE
+788 NVFDE
-793 DRKKAVKAG
+793 DKKKAYEAG
-802 MNGHIAK
+802 MNGYIAK
-809 PISADVILE
+809 PIDTKAIFSTLGEILQEKSE
-818 NLDQIFEG
+818 N

>member
-6 KMKRKYIRLKTTLVF
+6 NMKRKYIRLKTTLVF

-66 AESDLMKQI
+66 AESDLMKRI

-83 NEQFDKLAELMQEDE
+83 NEQFDRLAELMQEDE

-126 LDTLQNPARKK
+126 LDMLQNSARKK

-329 IVGFTALATTH
+329 IIGFADLLEKH
-340 IGNTELVLDY
+340 LDDKKRVIDY
-350 LNKIH
+350 ISKIKH
-355 TSSQHLL
+355 SSSFLL
-362 SLINDVL
+362 SLINYVL
-369 DMSRIESG
+369 EMARIESG
-377 SVRIEYTT
+377 KATLKTETGDLKNLVNTLNDVFEPSIEEKKLQYTCNLKVENPY
-385 VHLPDI
+385 VHCDKTKLREI
-391 LHDLR
+391 LLNVISNSIKY
-396 TIIQG
+396 TPEGG
-401 SVHSKQ
+401 SVTVDITEEGHDAEKKVSF
-407 QDLYIDTQDVI
+407 YRFTIEDT
-418 HEDIITDK
+418 
-426 LRLTQVL
+426 
-433 LNICSNA
+433 
-440 VKFTPVG
+440 
-447 GMINI
+447 
-452 RVSEKPCRRDGYI
+452 
-465 TVVFSVKDNGIGM
+465 GIGM
-478 SREFRK
+478 SKEYLPHIFEE
-484 HVFDS
+484 
-489 FSREHTVTENGIG
+489 FSRENTSTESKVI
-502 GTGLGMAIT
+502 GTGLGLP
-511 KNIVDMMDG
+511 IVKSLVDLMGG
-520 TIQVESE
+520 TIEVSSE
-527 TGKGTEFTIMLE
+527 VAVGTKT
-539 CETSGETV
+539 
-547 KREPVPELKGA
+547 
-558 RALVVDDDAQ
+558 
-568 TCMSVSRMLR
+568 
-578 EIEMTADWTTSG
+578 
-590 KEAVLRAKEAYE
+590 
-602 QNQEFKVYII
+602 
-612 DWLMPDMNGIE
+612 
-623 TVRRIRMVVGKE
+623 
-635 YPIIILTAYDWSDVE
+635 IIILPFLVSEEECKDAVQE
-650 QEAREA
+650 QQESTKLLA
-656 GVTAFVSKPL
+656 L
-666 FLSELR
+666 
-672 EVLMSQAQRELLKNE
+672 LMGKRILL
-687 KQKDQA
+687 A
-693 KNRKS
+693 
-698 YAGKKVLL
+698 
-706 VEDNE
+706 EDNE
-711 LNREIATAIMKE
+711 LNAEIAFTILE
-723 MGLEVDTAEDGT
+723 EEGLKVEWAEDGIKCLEMIKKVPE
-735 DAVNIMSSAEGRKY
+735 DYY
-749 DLIFMDIQMPKM
+749 DMILMDIQMPNM
-761 DGYIATREIRT
+761 DGYRTTEEIRS
-772 LNNHKC
+772 LPDKR
-778 ANIPIIAMTA
+778 AQIPIVAMTA
-788 NAFEE
+788 NVFDE
-793 DRKKAVKAG
+793 DKKKAYEAG
-802 MNGHIAK
+802 MNGYIAK
-809 PISADVILE
+809 PIDTKAIFSTLGEILQEKSE
-818 NLDQIFEG
+818 N

>member
-329 IVGFTALATTH
+329 IIGFADLLEKH
-340 IGNTELVLDY
+340 LDDKKRVIDY
-350 LNKIH
+350 ISKIKH
-355 TSSQHLL
+355 SSSFLL
-362 SLINDVL
+362 SLINYVL
-369 DMSRIESG
+369 EMARIESG
-377 SVRIEYTT
+377 KATLKTETGDLKNLVNTLNDVFEPSIEEKKLQYTCNLKVENPY
-385 VHLPDI
+385 VHCDKTKLREI
-391 LHDLR
+391 LLNVISNSIKY
-396 TIIQG
+396 TPEGG
-401 SVHSKQ
+401 SVTVDITEEGHDAEKKVSF
-407 QDLYIDTQDVI
+407 YRFTIEDT
-418 HEDIITDK
+418 
-426 LRLTQVL
+426 
-433 LNICSNA
+433 
-440 VKFTPVG
+440 
-447 GMINI
+447 
-452 RVSEKPCRRDGYI
+452 
-465 TVVFSVKDNGIGM
+465 GIGM
-478 SREFRK
+478 SKEYLPHIFEE
-484 HVFDS
+484 
-489 FSREHTVTENGIG
+489 FSRENTSTESKVI
-502 GTGLGMAIT
+502 GTGLGLP
-511 KNIVDMMDG
+511 IVKSLVDLMGG
-520 TIQVESE
+520 TIEVSSE
-527 TGKGTEFTIMLE
+527 VTVGTKT
-539 CETSGETV
+539 
-547 KREPVPELKGA
+547 
-558 RALVVDDDAQ
+558 
-568 TCMSVSRMLR
+568 
-578 EIEMTADWTTSG
+578 
-590 KEAVLRAKEAYE
+590 
-602 QNQEFKVYII
+602 
-612 DWLMPDMNGIE
+612 
-623 TVRRIRMVVGKE
+623 
-635 YPIIILTAYDWSDVE
+635 IIILP
-650 QEAREA
+650 
-656 GVTAFVSKPL
+656 FLVS
-666 FLSELR
+666 E
-672 EVLMSQAQRELLKNE
+672 EECKNAVQE
-687 KQKDQA
+687 KQESTKLLTLLM
-693 KNRKS
+693 
-698 YAGKKVLL
+698 GKRILL
-706 VEDNE
+706 AEDNE
-711 LNREIATAIMKE
+711 LNAEIAITILE
-723 MGLEVDTAEDGT
+723 EEGLKVEWAEDGIKCLEMLKKVPE
-735 DAVNIMSSAEGRKY
+735 DYY
-749 DLIFMDIQMPKM
+749 DMILMDIQMPNM
-761 DGYIATREIRT
+761 DGYRTTEEIRS
-772 LNNHKC
+772 LPDKR
-778 ANIPIIAMTA
+778 AQIPIVAMTA
-788 NAFEE
+788 NVFDE
-793 DRKKAVKAG
+793 DKKKAYEAG
-802 MNGHIAK
+802 MNGYIAK
-809 PISADVILE
+809 PIDTKAIFSTLGEILQEKSE
-818 NLDQIFEG
+818 N

>member
-66 AESDLMKQI
+66 AESDLMKRI

-126 LDTLQNPARKK
+126 LDMLQNPARKK

-329 IVGFTALATTH
+329 IIGFADLLEKH
-340 IGNTELVLDY
+340 LDDKKRVIDY
-350 LNKIH
+350 ISKIKH
-355 TSSQHLL
+355 SSSFLL
-362 SLINDVL
+362 SLINYVL
-369 DMSRIESG
+369 EMARIESG
-377 SVRIEYTT
+377 KATLKTETGDLKNLVNTLNDVFEPSIEEKKLQYTCNLKVENPY
-385 VHLPDI
+385 VHCDKTKLREI
-391 LHDLR
+391 LLNVISNSIKY
-396 TIIQG
+396 TPEGG
-401 SVHSKQ
+401 SVTVDITEEGHDAEKKVSF
-407 QDLYIDTQDVI
+407 YRFTIEDT
-418 HEDIITDK
+418 
-426 LRLTQVL
+426 
-433 LNICSNA
+433 
-440 VKFTPVG
+440 
-447 GMINI
+447 
-452 RVSEKPCRRDGYI
+452 
-465 TVVFSVKDNGIGM
+465 GIGM
-478 SREFRK
+478 SKEYLPHIFEE
-484 HVFDS
+484 
-489 FSREHTVTENGIG
+489 FSREHTSTESKVI
-502 GTGLGMAIT
+502 GTGLGLP
-511 KNIVDMMDG
+511 IVKSLVDLMGG
-520 TIQVESE
+520 TIEVSSE
-527 TGKGTEFTIMLE
+527 VTVGTKT
-539 CETSGETV
+539 
-547 KREPVPELKGA
+547 
-558 RALVVDDDAQ
+558 
-568 TCMSVSRMLR
+568 
-578 EIEMTADWTTSG
+578 
-590 KEAVLRAKEAYE
+590 
-602 QNQEFKVYII
+602 
-612 DWLMPDMNGIE
+612 
-623 TVRRIRMVVGKE
+623 
-635 YPIIILTAYDWSDVE
+635 IIILPFLVSEEECKDAVQE
-650 QEAREA
+650 QQESTKLLA
-656 GVTAFVSKPL
+656 L
-666 FLSELR
+666 
-672 EVLMSQAQRELLKNE
+672 LMGKRILL
-687 KQKDQA
+687 A
-693 KNRKS
+693 
-698 YAGKKVLL
+698 
-706 VEDNE
+706 EDNE
-711 LNREIATAIMKE
+711 LNAEIAITILE
-723 MGLEVDTAEDGT
+723 EEGLKVEWAEDGIKCLEMLKKVPE
-735 DAVNIMSSAEGRKY
+735 DYY
-749 DLIFMDIQMPKM
+749 DMILMDIQMPNM
-761 DGYIATREIRT
+761 DGYRTTEEIRSLT
-772 LNNHKC
+772 DKR
-778 ANIPIIAMTA
+778 AQIPIVAMTA
-788 NAFEE
+788 NVFDE
-793 DRKKAVKAG
+793 DKKKAYEAG
-802 MNGHIAK
+802 MNGYIAK
-809 PISADVILE
+809 PIDTKAIFSTLGEILQEKSE
-818 NLDQIFEG
+818 N

>member
-6 KMKRKYIRLKTTLVF
+6 KMKQKYIRLKTTLVF

-66 AESDLMKQI
+66 AESDLMKRI

-126 LDTLQNPARKK
+126 LDMFQNPARKK

-315 LFYMSHDIR
+315 LFNMSHDIR
-324 TPMNA
+324 TPINA
-329 IVGFTALATTH
+329 IIGFADLLEKH
-340 IGNTELVLDY
+340 LDDKKRVLDY
-350 LNKIH
+350 ISKIKH
-355 TSSQHLL
+355 SSSFLL
-362 SLINDVL
+362 SLINYVL
-369 DMSRIESG
+369 EMARIESG
-377 SVRIEYTT
+377 KATLKTETGDLKNLVNTLNDVFEPSIEEKKLQYTCNLKVENPY
-385 VHLPDI
+385 VHCDKTKLREI
-391 LHDLR
+391 LLNVISNSIKY
-396 TIIQG
+396 TPEGG
-401 SVHSKQ
+401 SVTVDITEEGYDAEKKVSF
-407 QDLYIDTQDVI
+407 YRFTIEDT
-418 HEDIITDK
+418 
-426 LRLTQVL
+426 
-433 LNICSNA
+433 
-440 VKFTPVG
+440 
-447 GMINI
+447 
-452 RVSEKPCRRDGYI
+452 
-465 TVVFSVKDNGIGM
+465 GIGM
-478 SREFRK
+478 SKKYLPHIFEE
-484 HVFDS
+484 
-489 FSREHTVTENGIG
+489 FSREHTSTESKVI
-502 GTGLGMAIT
+502 GTGLGLP
-511 KNIVDMMDG
+511 IVKSLVDLMGG
-520 TIQVESE
+520 TIEVSSE
-527 TGKGTEFTIMLE
+527 VAVGTKT
-539 CETSGETV
+539 
-547 KREPVPELKGA
+547 
-558 RALVVDDDAQ
+558 
-568 TCMSVSRMLR
+568 
-578 EIEMTADWTTSG
+578 
-590 KEAVLRAKEAYE
+590 
-602 QNQEFKVYII
+602 
-612 DWLMPDMNGIE
+612 
-623 TVRRIRMVVGKE
+623 
-635 YPIIILTAYDWSDVE
+635 IIILPFLVSEEECKDAVQE
-650 QEAREA
+650 QQESTKLLA
-656 GVTAFVSKPL
+656 L
-666 FLSELR
+666 
-672 EVLMSQAQRELLKNE
+672 LMGKRILL
-687 KQKDQA
+687 A
-693 KNRKS
+693 
-698 YAGKKVLL
+698 
-706 VEDNE
+706 EDNE
-711 LNREIATAIMKE
+711 LNAEIAITILE
-723 MGLEVDTAEDGT
+723 EEGLKVEWAEDGIKCLEMIKKVPE
-735 DAVNIMSSAEGRKY
+735 DYY
-749 DLIFMDIQMPKM
+749 DMILMDIQMPNM
-761 DGYIATREIRT
+761 DGYRTTEEIRS
-772 LNNHKC
+772 LPDKR
-778 ANIPIIAMTA
+778 AQIPIVAMTA
-788 NAFEE
+788 NVFDE
-793 DRKKAVKAG
+793 DKKKAYEAG
-802 MNGHIAK
+802 MNGYIAK
-809 PISADVILE
+809 PIDTKAIFSTLGEILQGKSE
-818 NLDQIFEG
+818 N

>member
-215 LYTGEKIVI
+215 LYTGEKIII

-329 IVGFTALATTH
+329 IIGFADLLEKH
-340 IGNTELVLDY
+340 LDDKKRVIDY
-350 LNKIH
+350 ISKIKH
-355 TSSQHLL
+355 SSSFLL
-362 SLINDVL
+362 SLINYVL
-369 DMSRIESG
+369 EMARIESG
-377 SVRIEYTT
+377 KATLKTETGDLKNLVNTLNDVFEPSIEEKKLQYTCNLKVENPY
-385 VHLPDI
+385 VHCDKTKLREI
-391 LHDLR
+391 LLNVISNSIKY
-396 TIIQG
+396 TPEGG
-401 SVHSKQ
+401 SVTVDITEEGHDAEKKVSF
-407 QDLYIDTQDVI
+407 YRFTIEDT
-418 HEDIITDK
+418 
-426 LRLTQVL
+426 
-433 LNICSNA
+433 
-440 VKFTPVG
+440 
-447 GMINI
+447 
-452 RVSEKPCRRDGYI
+452 
-465 TVVFSVKDNGIGM
+465 GIGM
-478 SREFRK
+478 SKEYLPHIFEE
-484 HVFDS
+484 
-489 FSREHTVTENGIG
+489 FSRENTSTESKVI
-502 GTGLGMAIT
+502 GTGLGLP
-511 KNIVDMMDG
+511 IVKSLVDLMGG
-520 TIQVESE
+520 TIEVSSE
-527 TGKGTEFTIMLE
+527 VTVGTKT
-539 CETSGETV
+539 
-547 KREPVPELKGA
+547 
-558 RALVVDDDAQ
+558 
-568 TCMSVSRMLR
+568 
-578 EIEMTADWTTSG
+578 
-590 KEAVLRAKEAYE
+590 
-602 QNQEFKVYII
+602 
-612 DWLMPDMNGIE
+612 
-623 TVRRIRMVVGKE
+623 
-635 YPIIILTAYDWSDVE
+635 IIILPFLVSEEECKNAVQE
-650 QEAREA
+650 QQES
-656 GVTAFVSKPL
+656 TKL
-666 FLSELR
+666 LTL
-672 EVLMSQAQRELLKNE
+672 LMGKRILL
-687 KQKDQA
+687 A
-693 KNRKS
+693 
-698 YAGKKVLL
+698 
-706 VEDNE
+706 EDNE
-711 LNREIATAIMKE
+711 LNAEIAITILE
-723 MGLEVDTAEDGT
+723 EEGLKVEWAEDGIKCLEMLKKVPE
-735 DAVNIMSSAEGRKY
+735 DYY
-749 DLIFMDIQMPKM
+749 DMILMDIQMPNM
-761 DGYIATREIRT
+761 DGYRTTEEIRS
-772 LNNHKC
+772 LPDKR
-778 ANIPIIAMTA
+778 AQIPIVAMTA
-788 NAFEE
+788 NVFDE
-793 DRKKAVKAG
+793 DKKKAYEAG
-802 MNGHIAK
+802 MNGYIAK
-809 PISADVILE
+809 PIDTKAIFSTLGEILQEKSE
-818 NLDQIFEG
+818 N

>member
-66 AESDLMKQI
+66 AESDLMKRI

-126 LDTLQNPARKK
+126 LDMLQNPARKK

-329 IVGFTALATTH
+329 IIGFADLLEKH
-340 IGNTELVLDY
+340 LDDKKRVIDY
-350 LNKIH
+350 ISKIKH
-355 TSSQHLL
+355 SSSFLL
-362 SLINDVL
+362 SLINYVL
-369 DMSRIESG
+369 EMARIESG
-377 SVRIEYTT
+377 KATLKTETGDLKNLVNTLNDVFEPSIEEKKLQYTCNLKVENPY
-385 VHLPDI
+385 VHCDKTKLREI
-391 LHDLR
+391 LLNVISNSIKY
-396 TIIQG
+396 TPEGG
-401 SVHSKQ
+401 SVTVDITEEGHDAEKKVSF
-407 QDLYIDTQDVI
+407 YRFTIEDT
-418 HEDIITDK
+418 
-426 LRLTQVL
+426 
-433 LNICSNA
+433 
-440 VKFTPVG
+440 
-447 GMINI
+447 
-452 RVSEKPCRRDGYI
+452 
-465 TVVFSVKDNGIGM
+465 GIGM
-478 SREFRK
+478 SKEYLPHIFEE
-484 HVFDS
+484 
-489 FSREHTVTENGIG
+489 FSRENTSTESKVI
-502 GTGLGMAIT
+502 GTGLGLP
-511 KNIVDMMDG
+511 IVKSLVDLMGG
-520 TIQVESE
+520 TIEVSSE
-527 TGKGTEFTIMLE
+527 VAVGTKT
-539 CETSGETV
+539 
-547 KREPVPELKGA
+547 
-558 RALVVDDDAQ
+558 
-568 TCMSVSRMLR
+568 
-578 EIEMTADWTTSG
+578 
-590 KEAVLRAKEAYE
+590 
-602 QNQEFKVYII
+602 
-612 DWLMPDMNGIE
+612 
-623 TVRRIRMVVGKE
+623 
-635 YPIIILTAYDWSDVE
+635 IIILPFLVSEEECKDAVQE
-650 QEAREA
+650 QQES
-656 GVTAFVSKPL
+656 TKL
-666 FLSELR
+666 LTL
-672 EVLMSQAQRELLKNE
+672 LMGKRILL
-687 KQKDQA
+687 A
-693 KNRKS
+693 
-698 YAGKKVLL
+698 
-706 VEDNE
+706 EDNE
-711 LNREIATAIMKE
+711 LNAEIAFTILE
-723 MGLEVDTAEDGT
+723 EEGLKVEWAEDGIKCLEMIKKVPE
-735 DAVNIMSSAEGRKY
+735 DYY
-749 DLIFMDIQMPKM
+749 DMILMDIQMPNM
-761 DGYIATREIRT
+761 DGYRTTEEIRS
-772 LNNHKC
+772 LPDKR
-778 ANIPIIAMTA
+778 AQIPIVAMTA
-788 NAFEE
+788 NVFDE
-793 DRKKAVKAG
+793 DKKKAYEAG
-802 MNGHIAK
+802 MNGYIAK
-809 PISADVILE
+809 PIDTKAIFSTLGEILQEKSE
-818 NLDQIFEG
+818 N

>member
-6 KMKRKYIRLKTTLVF
+6 NMKRKYIRLKTTLVF

-66 AESDLMKQI
+66 AESDLMKRI

-83 NEQFDKLAELMQEDE
+83 NEQFDRLAELMQEDE

-120 NEAAMG
+120 NEVAMG
-126 LDTLQNPARKK
+126 LDMLQNPARKK
-137 EARLARLSGEYTIAG
+137 EARLARISGEYTIAG

-275 MASVGYWQYKMRR
+275 MASGGYWQYKMRR

-329 IVGFTALATTH
+329 IIGFADLLEKH
-340 IGNTELVLDY
+340 LDDKKRVIDY
-350 LNKIH
+350 ISKIKH
-355 TSSQHLL
+355 SSSFLL
-362 SLINDVL
+362 SLINYVL
-369 DMSRIESG
+369 EMARIESG
-377 SVRIEYTT
+377 KATLKTETGDLKNLVNTLNDVFEPSIEEKKLQYTCNLKVENPY
-385 VHLPDI
+385 VHCDKTKLREI
-391 LHDLR
+391 LLNVISNSIKY
-396 TIIQG
+396 TPEGG
-401 SVHSKQ
+401 SVTVDITEEGHDAEKKVSF
-407 QDLYIDTQDVI
+407 YRFTIEDT
-418 HEDIITDK
+418 
-426 LRLTQVL
+426 
-433 LNICSNA
+433 
-440 VKFTPVG
+440 
-447 GMINI
+447 
-452 RVSEKPCRRDGYI
+452 
-465 TVVFSVKDNGIGM
+465 GIGM
-478 SREFRK
+478 SKEYLPHIFEE
-484 HVFDS
+484 
-489 FSREHTVTENGIG
+489 FSRENTSTESKVI
-502 GTGLGMAIT
+502 GTGLGLP
-511 KNIVDMMDG
+511 IVKSLVDLMGG
-520 TIQVESE
+520 TIEVSSE
-527 TGKGTEFTIMLE
+527 VAVGTKT
-539 CETSGETV
+539 
-547 KREPVPELKGA
+547 
-558 RALVVDDDAQ
+558 
-568 TCMSVSRMLR
+568 
-578 EIEMTADWTTSG
+578 
-590 KEAVLRAKEAYE
+590 
-602 QNQEFKVYII
+602 
-612 DWLMPDMNGIE
+612 
-623 TVRRIRMVVGKE
+623 
-635 YPIIILTAYDWSDVE
+635 IIILPFLVSEEECKDAVQE
-650 QEAREA
+650 QQESTKLLA
-656 GVTAFVSKPL
+656 L
-666 FLSELR
+666 
-672 EVLMSQAQRELLKNE
+672 LMGKRILL
-687 KQKDQA
+687 A
-693 KNRKS
+693 
-698 YAGKKVLL
+698 
-706 VEDNE
+706 EDNE
-711 LNREIATAIMKE
+711 LNAEIAFTILE
-723 MGLEVDTAEDGT
+723 EEGLKVEWAEDGIKCLEMIKKVPE
-735 DAVNIMSSAEGRKY
+735 DYY
-749 DLIFMDIQMPKM
+749 DMILMDIQMPNM
-761 DGYIATREIRT
+761 DGYRTTEEIRS
-772 LNNHKC
+772 LPDKR
-778 ANIPIIAMTA
+778 AQIPIVAMTA
-788 NAFEE
+788 NVFDE
-793 DRKKAVKAG
+793 DKKKAYEAG
-802 MNGHIAK
+802 MNGYIAK
-809 PISADVILE
+809 PIDTKAIFSTLGEILQEKSE
-818 NLDQIFEG
+818 N

>member
-66 AESDLMKQI
+66 AESDLMKRI

-329 IVGFTALATTH
+329 IIGFADLLEKH
-340 IGNTELVLDY
+340 LDDKKRVIDY
-350 LNKIH
+350 ISKIKH
-355 TSSQHLL
+355 SSSFLL
-362 SLINDVL
+362 SLINYVL
-369 DMSRIESG
+369 EMARIESG
-377 SVRIEYTT
+377 KATIKTETGDLKNLVNTLNDVFEPSIEEKKLQYTCNLKVENPY
-385 VHLPDI
+385 VHCDKTKLREI
-391 LHDLR
+391 LLNVISNSIKY
-396 TIIQG
+396 TPEGG
-401 SVHSKQ
+401 SVTVDITEEGHDAEKKVSF
-407 QDLYIDTQDVI
+407 YRFTIEDT
-418 HEDIITDK
+418 
-426 LRLTQVL
+426 
-433 LNICSNA
+433 
-440 VKFTPVG
+440 
-447 GMINI
+447 
-452 RVSEKPCRRDGYI
+452 
-465 TVVFSVKDNGIGM
+465 GIGM
-478 SREFRK
+478 SKEYLPHIFEE
-484 HVFDS
+484 
-489 FSREHTVTENGIG
+489 FSRENTSTESKVI
-502 GTGLGMAIT
+502 GTGLGLP
-511 KNIVDMMDG
+511 IVKSLVDLMGG
-520 TIQVESE
+520 TIEVSSE
-527 TGKGTEFTIMLE
+527 VTVGTKT
-539 CETSGETV
+539 
-547 KREPVPELKGA
+547 
-558 RALVVDDDAQ
+558 
-568 TCMSVSRMLR
+568 
-578 EIEMTADWTTSG
+578 
-590 KEAVLRAKEAYE
+590 
-602 QNQEFKVYII
+602 
-612 DWLMPDMNGIE
+612 
-623 TVRRIRMVVGKE
+623 
-635 YPIIILTAYDWSDVE
+635 IIILPFLVSEEECKNAVQE
-650 QEAREA
+650 QQES
-656 GVTAFVSKPL
+656 TKL
-666 FLSELR
+666 LTL
-672 EVLMSQAQRELLKNE
+672 LMGKRILL
-687 KQKDQA
+687 A
-693 KNRKS
+693 
-698 YAGKKVLL
+698 
-706 VEDNE
+706 EDNE
-711 LNREIATAIMKE
+711 LNAEIAITILE
-723 MGLEVDTAEDGT
+723 EEGLKVEWAEDGIKCLEMLKKVPE
-735 DAVNIMSSAEGRKY
+735 DYY
-749 DLIFMDIQMPKM
+749 DMILMDIQMPNM
-761 DGYIATREIRT
+761 DGYRTTEEIRS
-772 LNNHKC
+772 LPDKR
-778 ANIPIIAMTA
+778 AQIPIVAMTA
-788 NAFEE
+788 NVFDE
-793 DRKKAVKAG
+793 DKKKAYEAG
-802 MNGHIAK
+802 MNGYIAK
-809 PISADVILE
+809 PIDTKAIFSTLGEILQEKSE
-818 NLDQIFEG
+818 N

>member
-167 PAYITDQN
+167 PAYITEQN

-329 IVGFTALATTH
+329 IIGFADLLEKH
-340 IGNTELVLDY
+340 LDDKKRVIDY
-350 LNKIH
+350 ISKIKH
-355 TSSQHLL
+355 SSSFLL
-362 SLINDVL
+362 SLINYVL
-369 DMSRIESG
+369 EMARIESG
-377 SVRIEYTT
+377 KATLKTETGDLKNLVNTLNDVFEPSIEEKKLQYTCNLKVENPY
-385 VHLPDI
+385 VHCDKTKLREI
-391 LHDLR
+391 LLNVISNSIKY
-396 TIIQG
+396 TPEGG
-401 SVHSKQ
+401 SVTVDITEEGHDAEKKVSF
-407 QDLYIDTQDVI
+407 YRFTIEDT
-418 HEDIITDK
+418 
-426 LRLTQVL
+426 
-433 LNICSNA
+433 
-440 VKFTPVG
+440 
-447 GMINI
+447 
-452 RVSEKPCRRDGYI
+452 
-465 TVVFSVKDNGIGM
+465 GIGM
-478 SREFRK
+478 SKEYLPHIFEE
-484 HVFDS
+484 
-489 FSREHTVTENGIG
+489 FSRENTSTESKVI
-502 GTGLGMAIT
+502 GTGLGLP
-511 KNIVDMMDG
+511 IVKSLVDLMGG
-520 TIQVESE
+520 TIEVSSE
-527 TGKGTEFTIMLE
+527 VTVGTKT
-539 CETSGETV
+539 
-547 KREPVPELKGA
+547 
-558 RALVVDDDAQ
+558 
-568 TCMSVSRMLR
+568 
-578 EIEMTADWTTSG
+578 
-590 KEAVLRAKEAYE
+590 
-602 QNQEFKVYII
+602 
-612 DWLMPDMNGIE
+612 
-623 TVRRIRMVVGKE
+623 
-635 YPIIILTAYDWSDVE
+635 IIILPFLVSEEECKNAVQE
-650 QEAREA
+650 QQES
-656 GVTAFVSKPL
+656 TKL
-666 FLSELR
+666 LTL
-672 EVLMSQAQRELLKNE
+672 LMGKRILL
-687 KQKDQA
+687 A
-693 KNRKS
+693 
-698 YAGKKVLL
+698 
-706 VEDNE
+706 EDNE
-711 LNREIATAIMKE
+711 LNAEIAITILE
-723 MGLEVDTAEDGT
+723 EEGLKVEWAEDGIKCLEMLKKVPE
-735 DAVNIMSSAEGRKY
+735 DYY
-749 DLIFMDIQMPKM
+749 DMILMDIQMPNM
-761 DGYIATREIRT
+761 DGYRTTEEIRS
-772 LNNHKC
+772 LPDKR
-778 ANIPIIAMTA
+778 AQIPIVAMTA
-788 NAFEE
+788 NVFDE
-793 DRKKAVKAG
+793 DKKKAYEAG
-802 MNGHIAK
+802 MNGYIAK
-809 PISADVILE
+809 PIDTKAIFSTLGEILQEKSE
-818 NLDQIFEG
+818 N

>member
-66 AESDLMKQI
+66 AESDLMKRI

-126 LDTLQNPARKK
+126 LDMLQNPARKK

-160 TGALLFD
+160 TGALLLD

-329 IVGFTALATTH
+329 IIGFADLLEKH
-340 IGNTELVLDY
+340 LDDKKRVIDY
-350 LNKIH
+350 ISKIKH
-355 TSSQHLL
+355 SSSFLL
-362 SLINDVL
+362 SLINYVL
-369 DMSRIESG
+369 EMARIESG
-377 SVRIEYTT
+377 KATLKTETGDLKNLVNTLNDVFEPSIEEKKLQYTCNLKVENPY
-385 VHLPDI
+385 VHCDKTKLREI
-391 LHDLR
+391 LLNVISNSIKY
-396 TIIQG
+396 TPEGG
-401 SVHSKQ
+401 SVTVDITEEGHDAEKKVSF
-407 QDLYIDTQDVI
+407 YRFTIEDT
-418 HEDIITDK
+418 
-426 LRLTQVL
+426 
-433 LNICSNA
+433 
-440 VKFTPVG
+440 
-447 GMINI
+447 
-452 RVSEKPCRRDGYI
+452 
-465 TVVFSVKDNGIGM
+465 GIGM
-478 SREFRK
+478 SKEYLPHIFEE
-484 HVFDS
+484 
-489 FSREHTVTENGIG
+489 FSRENTSTESKVI
-502 GTGLGMAIT
+502 GTGLGLP
-511 KNIVDMMDG
+511 IVKSLVDLMGG
-520 TIQVESE
+520 TIEVSSE
-527 TGKGTEFTIMLE
+527 VAVGTKT
-539 CETSGETV
+539 
-547 KREPVPELKGA
+547 
-558 RALVVDDDAQ
+558 
-568 TCMSVSRMLR
+568 
-578 EIEMTADWTTSG
+578 
-590 KEAVLRAKEAYE
+590 
-602 QNQEFKVYII
+602 
-612 DWLMPDMNGIE
+612 
-623 TVRRIRMVVGKE
+623 
-635 YPIIILTAYDWSDVE
+635 IIILPFLVSEEECKNAVQE
-650 QEAREA
+650 QQEQQES
-656 GVTAFVSKPL
+656 TKL
-666 FLSELR
+666 LTL
-672 EVLMSQAQRELLKNE
+672 LMGKRILL
-687 KQKDQA
+687 A
-693 KNRKS
+693 
-698 YAGKKVLL
+698 
-706 VEDNE
+706 EDNE
-711 LNREIATAIMKE
+711 LNAEIAFTILE
-723 MGLEVDTAEDGT
+723 EEGLKVEWAEDGIKCLEMLKKVPE
-735 DAVNIMSSAEGRKY
+735 DYY
-749 DLIFMDIQMPKM
+749 DMILMDIQMPNM
-761 DGYIATREIRT
+761 DGYRTTEEIRS
-772 LNNHKC
+772 LPDKR
-778 ANIPIIAMTA
+778 AQIPIVAMTA
-788 NAFEE
+788 NVFDE
-793 DRKKAVKAG
+793 DKKKAYEAG
-802 MNGHIAK
+802 MNGYIAK
-809 PISADVILE
+809 PIDTKAIFSTLGEILQEKSE
-818 NLDQIFEG
+818 N

>member
-1 MDQKR
+1 M
-6 KMKRKYIRLKTTLVF
+6 
-21 IFIFLAVWCVIWIIN
+21 IWIIN

-160 TGALLFD
+160 TGVLLFD

-207 DYQIWKKD
+207 GYQIWKKD
-215 LYTGEKIVI
+215 LYTGEKIII

-329 IVGFTALATTH
+329 IIGFADLLEKH
-340 IGNTELVLDY
+340 LDDKKRVIDY
-350 LNKIH
+350 ISKIKH
-355 TSSQHLL
+355 SSSFLL
-362 SLINDVL
+362 SLINYVL
-369 DMSRIESG
+369 EMARIESG
-377 SVRIEYTT
+377 KATLKTETGDLKNLVNTLNDVFEPSIEEKKLQYTCNLKVENPY
-385 VHLPDI
+385 VHCDKTKLREI
-391 LHDLR
+391 LLNVISNSIKY
-396 TIIQG
+396 TPEGG
-401 SVHSKQ
+401 SVTVDITEEGHDAEKKVSF
-407 QDLYIDTQDVI
+407 YRFTIEDT
-418 HEDIITDK
+418 
-426 LRLTQVL
+426 
-433 LNICSNA
+433 
-440 VKFTPVG
+440 
-447 GMINI
+447 
-452 RVSEKPCRRDGYI
+452 
-465 TVVFSVKDNGIGM
+465 GIGM
-478 SREFRK
+478 SKEYLPHIFEE
-484 HVFDS
+484 
-489 FSREHTVTENGIG
+489 FSRENTSTESKVI
-502 GTGLGMAIT
+502 GTGLGLP
-511 KNIVDMMDG
+511 IVKSLVDLMGG
-520 TIQVESE
+520 TIEVSSE
-527 TGKGTEFTIMLE
+527 VTVGTKT
-539 CETSGETV
+539 
-547 KREPVPELKGA
+547 
-558 RALVVDDDAQ
+558 
-568 TCMSVSRMLR
+568 
-578 EIEMTADWTTSG
+578 
-590 KEAVLRAKEAYE
+590 
-602 QNQEFKVYII
+602 
-612 DWLMPDMNGIE
+612 
-623 TVRRIRMVVGKE
+623 
-635 YPIIILTAYDWSDVE
+635 IIILPFLVSEEECKNAVQE
-650 QEAREA
+650 QQES
-656 GVTAFVSKPL
+656 TKL
-666 FLSELR
+666 LTL
-672 EVLMSQAQRELLKNE
+672 LMGKRILL
-687 KQKDQA
+687 A
-693 KNRKS
+693 
-698 YAGKKVLL
+698 
-706 VEDNE
+706 EDNE
-711 LNREIATAIMKE
+711 LNAEIAITILE
-723 MGLEVDTAEDGT
+723 EEGLKVEWAEDGIKCLEMLKKVPE
-735 DAVNIMSSAEGRKY
+735 DYY
-749 DLIFMDIQMPKM
+749 DMILMDIQMPNM
-761 DGYIATREIRT
+761 DGYRTTEEIRS
-772 LNNHKC
+772 LPDKR
-778 ANIPIIAMTA
+778 AQIPIVAMTA
-788 NAFEE
+788 NVFDE
-793 DRKKAVKAG
+793 DKKKAYEAG
-802 MNGHIAK
+802 MNGYIAK
-809 PISADVILE
+809 PIDTKAIFSTLGEILQEKSE
-818 NLDQIFEG
+818 N

>member
-126 LDTLQNPARKK
+126 LDMLQNPARKK

-329 IVGFTALATTH
+329 IIGFADLLEKH
-340 IGNTELVLDY
+340 LDDKKRVIDY
-350 LNKIH
+350 ISKIKH
-355 TSSQHLL
+355 SSSFLL
-362 SLINDVL
+362 SLINYVL
-369 DMSRIESG
+369 EMARIESG
-377 SVRIEYTT
+377 KATLKTETGDLKNLVNTLNDVFEPSIEEKKLQYTCNLKVENPY
-385 VHLPDI
+385 VHCDKTKLREI
-391 LHDLR
+391 LLNVISNSIKY
-396 TIIQG
+396 TPEGG
-401 SVHSKQ
+401 SVTVDITEEGHDAEKKVSF
-407 QDLYIDTQDVI
+407 YRFTIEDT
-418 HEDIITDK
+418 
-426 LRLTQVL
+426 
-433 LNICSNA
+433 
-440 VKFTPVG
+440 
-447 GMINI
+447 
-452 RVSEKPCRRDGYI
+452 
-465 TVVFSVKDNGIGM
+465 GIGM
-478 SREFRK
+478 SKEYLPHIFEE
-484 HVFDS
+484 
-489 FSREHTVTENGIG
+489 FSRENTSTESKVI
-502 GTGLGMAIT
+502 GTGLGLP
-511 KNIVDMMDG
+511 IVKSLVDLMGG
-520 TIQVESE
+520 TIEVSSE
-527 TGKGTEFTIMLE
+527 VTVGTKT
-539 CETSGETV
+539 
-547 KREPVPELKGA
+547 
-558 RALVVDDDAQ
+558 
-568 TCMSVSRMLR
+568 
-578 EIEMTADWTTSG
+578 
-590 KEAVLRAKEAYE
+590 
-602 QNQEFKVYII
+602 
-612 DWLMPDMNGIE
+612 
-623 TVRRIRMVVGKE
+623 
-635 YPIIILTAYDWSDVE
+635 IIILPFLVSEEECKNAVQE
-650 QEAREA
+650 QQESTKLLA
-656 GVTAFVSKPL
+656 L
-666 FLSELR
+666 
-672 EVLMSQAQRELLKNE
+672 LMGKRILL
-687 KQKDQA
+687 A
-693 KNRKS
+693 
-698 YAGKKVLL
+698 
-706 VEDNE
+706 EDNE
-711 LNREIATAIMKE
+711 LNAEIAITILE
-723 MGLEVDTAEDGT
+723 EEGLKVEWAEDGIKCLEMLKKVPE
-735 DAVNIMSSAEGRKY
+735 DYY
-749 DLIFMDIQMPKM
+749 DMILMDIQMPNM
-761 DGYIATREIRT
+761 DGYRTTEEIRS
-772 LNNHKC
+772 LPDKR
-778 ANIPIIAMTA
+778 AQIPIVAMTA
-788 NAFEE
+788 NVFDE
-793 DRKKAVKAG
+793 DKKKAYEAG
-802 MNGHIAK
+802 MNGYIAK
-809 PISADVILE
+809 PIDTKAIFSTLGEILQEKSE
-818 NLDQIFEG
+818 N

>member
-6 KMKRKYIRLKTTLVF
+6 NMKRKYIRLKTTLVF

-66 AESDLMKQI
+66 AESDLMKRI

-83 NEQFDKLAELMQEDE
+83 NEQFDRLAELMQEDE

-120 NEAAMG
+120 NEVAMG
-126 LDTLQNPARKK
+126 LDMLQNPARKK

-275 MASVGYWQYKMRR
+275 MASGGYWQYKMRR

-329 IVGFTALATTH
+329 IIGFADLLEKH
-340 IGNTELVLDY
+340 LDDKKRVIDY
-350 LNKIH
+350 ISKIKH
-355 TSSQHLL
+355 SSSFLL
-362 SLINDVL
+362 SLINYVL
-369 DMSRIESG
+369 EMARIESG
-377 SVRIEYTT
+377 KATLKTETGDLKNLVNTLNDVFEPSIEEKKLQYTCNLKVENPY
-385 VHLPDI
+385 VHCDKTKLREI
-391 LHDLR
+391 LLNVISNSIKY
-396 TIIQG
+396 TPEGG
-401 SVHSKQ
+401 SVTVDITEEGHDAEKKVSF
-407 QDLYIDTQDVI
+407 YRFTIEDT
-418 HEDIITDK
+418 
-426 LRLTQVL
+426 
-433 LNICSNA
+433 
-440 VKFTPVG
+440 
-447 GMINI
+447 
-452 RVSEKPCRRDGYI
+452 
-465 TVVFSVKDNGIGM
+465 GIGM
-478 SREFRK
+478 SKEYLPHIFEE
-484 HVFDS
+484 
-489 FSREHTVTENGIG
+489 FSRENTSTESKVI
-502 GTGLGMAIT
+502 GTGLGLP
-511 KNIVDMMDG
+511 IVKSLVDLMGG
-520 TIQVESE
+520 TIEVSSE
-527 TGKGTEFTIMLE
+527 VAVGTKT
-539 CETSGETV
+539 
-547 KREPVPELKGA
+547 
-558 RALVVDDDAQ
+558 
-568 TCMSVSRMLR
+568 
-578 EIEMTADWTTSG
+578 
-590 KEAVLRAKEAYE
+590 
-602 QNQEFKVYII
+602 
-612 DWLMPDMNGIE
+612 
-623 TVRRIRMVVGKE
+623 
-635 YPIIILTAYDWSDVE
+635 IIILPFLVSEEECKDAVQE
-650 QEAREA
+650 QQESTKLLA
-656 GVTAFVSKPL
+656 L
-666 FLSELR
+666 
-672 EVLMSQAQRELLKNE
+672 LMGKRILL
-687 KQKDQA
+687 A
-693 KNRKS
+693 
-698 YAGKKVLL
+698 
-706 VEDNE
+706 EDNE
-711 LNREIATAIMKE
+711 LNAEIAFTILE
-723 MGLEVDTAEDGT
+723 EEGLKVEWAEDGIKCLEMIKKVPE
-735 DAVNIMSSAEGRKY
+735 DYY
-749 DLIFMDIQMPKM
+749 DMILMDIQMPNM
-761 DGYIATREIRT
+761 DGYRTTEEIRS
-772 LNNHKC
+772 LPDKR
-778 ANIPIIAMTA
+778 AQIPIVAMTA
-788 NAFEE
+788 NVFDE
-793 DRKKAVKAG
+793 DKKKAYEAG
-802 MNGHIAK
+802 MNGYIAK
-809 PISADVILE
+809 PIDTKAIFSTLGEILQEKSE
-818 NLDQIFEG
+818 N

>member
-66 AESDLMKQI
+66 AESDLMKRI

-126 LDTLQNPARKK
+126 LDMLQNPARKK

-329 IVGFTALATTH
+329 IIGFADLLEKH
-340 IGNTELVLDY
+340 LDDKKRVIDY
-350 LNKIH
+350 ISKIKH
-355 TSSQHLL
+355 SSSFLL
-362 SLINDVL
+362 SLINYVL
-369 DMSRIESG
+369 EMARIESG
-377 SVRIEYTT
+377 KATLKTETGDLKNLVNTLNDVFEPSIEEKKLQYTCNLKVENPY
-385 VHLPDI
+385 VHCDKTKLREI
-391 LHDLR
+391 LLNVISNSIKY
-396 TIIQG
+396 TPEGG
-401 SVHSKQ
+401 SVTVDITEEGHDAEKKVSF
-407 QDLYIDTQDVI
+407 YRFTIEDT
-418 HEDIITDK
+418 
-426 LRLTQVL
+426 
-433 LNICSNA
+433 
-440 VKFTPVG
+440 
-447 GMINI
+447 
-452 RVSEKPCRRDGYI
+452 
-465 TVVFSVKDNGIGM
+465 GIGM
-478 SREFRK
+478 SKEYLPHIFEE
-484 HVFDS
+484 
-489 FSREHTVTENGIG
+489 FSRENTSTESKVI
-502 GTGLGMAIT
+502 GTGLGLP
-511 KNIVDMMDG
+511 IVKSLVDLMGG
-520 TIQVESE
+520 TIEVSSE
-527 TGKGTEFTIMLE
+527 VTVGTKT
-539 CETSGETV
+539 
-547 KREPVPELKGA
+547 
-558 RALVVDDDAQ
+558 
-568 TCMSVSRMLR
+568 
-578 EIEMTADWTTSG
+578 
-590 KEAVLRAKEAYE
+590 
-602 QNQEFKVYII
+602 
-612 DWLMPDMNGIE
+612 
-623 TVRRIRMVVGKE
+623 
-635 YPIIILTAYDWSDVE
+635 IIILPFLVSEEECKNAVQE
-650 QEAREA
+650 QQES
-656 GVTAFVSKPL
+656 TKL
-666 FLSELR
+666 LTL
-672 EVLMSQAQRELLKNE
+672 LMGKRILL
-687 KQKDQA
+687 A
-693 KNRKS
+693 
-698 YAGKKVLL
+698 
-706 VEDNE
+706 EDNE
-711 LNREIATAIMKE
+711 LNAEIAFTILE
-723 MGLEVDTAEDGT
+723 EEGLKVEWAEDGIKCLEMIKKVPE
-735 DAVNIMSSAEGRKY
+735 DYY
-749 DLIFMDIQMPKM
+749 DMILMDIQMPNM
-761 DGYIATREIRT
+761 DGYRTTEEIRS
-772 LNNHKC
+772 LPDKR
-778 ANIPIIAMTA
+778 AQIPIVAMTA
-788 NAFEE
+788 NVFDE
-793 DRKKAVKAG
+793 DKKKAYEAG
-802 MNGHIAK
+802 MNGYIAK
-809 PISADVILE
+809 PIDTKAIFSTLGEILQEKSE
-818 NLDQIFEG
+818 N

>member
-207 DYQIWKKD
+207 GYQIWKKD
-215 LYTGEKIVI
+215 LYTGEKIII

-302 IEARM
+302 IEARI

-329 IVGFTALATTH
+329 IIGFADLLEKH
-340 IGNTELVLDY
+340 LDDKKRVIDY
-350 LNKIH
+350 ISKIKH
-355 TSSQHLL
+355 SSSFLL
-362 SLINDVL
+362 SLINYVL
-369 DMSRIESG
+369 EMARIESG
-377 SVRIEYTT
+377 KATLKTETGDLKNLVNTLNDVFEPSIEEKKLQYTCNLKVENPY
-385 VHLPDI
+385 VHCDKTKLREI
-391 LHDLR
+391 LLNVISNSIKY
-396 TIIQG
+396 TPEGG
-401 SVHSKQ
+401 SVTVDITEEGHDAEKKVSF
-407 QDLYIDTQDVI
+407 YRFTIEDT
-418 HEDIITDK
+418 
-426 LRLTQVL
+426 
-433 LNICSNA
+433 
-440 VKFTPVG
+440 
-447 GMINI
+447 
-452 RVSEKPCRRDGYI
+452 
-465 TVVFSVKDNGIGM
+465 GIGM
-478 SREFRK
+478 SKEYLPHIFEE
-484 HVFDS
+484 
-489 FSREHTVTENGIG
+489 FSRENTSTESKVI
-502 GTGLGMAIT
+502 GTGLGLP
-511 KNIVDMMDG
+511 IVKSLVDLMGG
-520 TIQVESE
+520 TIEVSSE
-527 TGKGTEFTIMLE
+527 VTVGTKT
-539 CETSGETV
+539 
-547 KREPVPELKGA
+547 
-558 RALVVDDDAQ
+558 
-568 TCMSVSRMLR
+568 
-578 EIEMTADWTTSG
+578 
-590 KEAVLRAKEAYE
+590 
-602 QNQEFKVYII
+602 
-612 DWLMPDMNGIE
+612 
-623 TVRRIRMVVGKE
+623 
-635 YPIIILTAYDWSDVE
+635 IIILPFLVSEEECKNAVQE
-650 QEAREA
+650 QQES
-656 GVTAFVSKPL
+656 TKL
-666 FLSELR
+666 LTL
-672 EVLMSQAQRELLKNE
+672 LMGKRILL
-687 KQKDQA
+687 A
-693 KNRKS
+693 
-698 YAGKKVLL
+698 
-706 VEDNE
+706 EDNE
-711 LNREIATAIMKE
+711 LNAEIAITILE
-723 MGLEVDTAEDGT
+723 EEGLKVEWAEDGIKCLEMLKKVPE
-735 DAVNIMSSAEGRKY
+735 DYY
-749 DLIFMDIQMPKM
+749 DMILMDIQMPNM
-761 DGYIATREIRT
+761 DGYRTTEEIRS
-772 LNNHKC
+772 LPDKR
-778 ANIPIIAMTA
+778 AQIPIVAMTA
-788 NAFEE
+788 NVFDE
-793 DRKKAVKAG
+793 DKKKAYEAG
-802 MNGHIAK
+802 MNGYIAK
-809 PISADVILE
+809 PIDTKAIFSTLGEILQEKSE
-818 NLDQIFEG
+818 N

>member
-167 PAYITDQN
+167 PAYIMDQN

-207 DYQIWKKD
+207 GYQIWKKD
-215 LYTGEKIVI
+215 LYTGEKIII

-329 IVGFTALATTH
+329 IIGFADLLEKH
-340 IGNTELVLDY
+340 LDDKKRVIDY
-350 LNKIH
+350 ISKIKH
-355 TSSQHLL
+355 SSSFLL
-362 SLINDVL
+362 SLINYVL
-369 DMSRIESG
+369 EMARIESG
-377 SVRIEYTT
+377 KATLKTETGDLKNLVNTLNDVFEPSIEEKKLQYTCNLKVENPY
-385 VHLPDI
+385 VHCDKTKLREI
-391 LHDLR
+391 LLNVISNSIKY
-396 TIIQG
+396 TPEGG
-401 SVHSKQ
+401 SVTVDITEEGHDAEKKVSF
-407 QDLYIDTQDVI
+407 YRFTIEDT
-418 HEDIITDK
+418 
-426 LRLTQVL
+426 
-433 LNICSNA
+433 
-440 VKFTPVG
+440 
-447 GMINI
+447 
-452 RVSEKPCRRDGYI
+452 
-465 TVVFSVKDNGIGM
+465 GIGM
-478 SREFRK
+478 SKEYLPHIFEE
-484 HVFDS
+484 
-489 FSREHTVTENGIG
+489 FSRENTSTESKVI
-502 GTGLGMAIT
+502 GTGLGLP
-511 KNIVDMMDG
+511 IVKSLVDLMGG
-520 TIQVESE
+520 TIEVSSE
-527 TGKGTEFTIMLE
+527 VTVGTKT
-539 CETSGETV
+539 
-547 KREPVPELKGA
+547 
-558 RALVVDDDAQ
+558 
-568 TCMSVSRMLR
+568 
-578 EIEMTADWTTSG
+578 
-590 KEAVLRAKEAYE
+590 
-602 QNQEFKVYII
+602 
-612 DWLMPDMNGIE
+612 
-623 TVRRIRMVVGKE
+623 
-635 YPIIILTAYDWSDVE
+635 IIILPFLVSEEECKNAVQE
-650 QEAREA
+650 QQESTKLLA
-656 GVTAFVSKPL
+656 L
-666 FLSELR
+666 
-672 EVLMSQAQRELLKNE
+672 LMGKRILL
-687 KQKDQA
+687 A
-693 KNRKS
+693 
-698 YAGKKVLL
+698 
-706 VEDNE
+706 EDNE
-711 LNREIATAIMKE
+711 LNAEIAITILE
-723 MGLEVDTAEDGT
+723 EEGLKVEWAEDGIKCLEMLKKVPE
-735 DAVNIMSSAEGRKY
+735 DYY
-749 DLIFMDIQMPKM
+749 DMILMDIQMPNM
-761 DGYIATREIRT
+761 DGYRTTEEIRS
-772 LNNHKC
+772 LPDKR
-778 ANIPIIAMTA
+778 AQIPIVAMTA
-788 NAFEE
+788 NVFDE
-793 DRKKAVKAG
+793 DKKKAYEAG
-802 MNGHIAK
+802 MNGYIAK
-809 PISADVILE
+809 PIDTKAIFSTLGEILQEKSE
-818 NLDQIFEG
+818 N

>member
-329 IVGFTALATTH
+329 IIGFADLLEKH
-340 IGNTELVLDY
+340 LDDKKRVIDY
-350 LNKIH
+350 ISKIKH
-355 TSSQHLL
+355 SSSFLL
-362 SLINDVL
+362 SLINYVL
-369 DMSRIESG
+369 EMARIESG
-377 SVRIEYTT
+377 KATLKTETGDLKNLVNTLNDVFEPSIEEKKLQYTCNLKVENPY
-385 VHLPDI
+385 VHCDKTKLREI
-391 LHDLR
+391 LLNVISNSIKY
-396 TIIQG
+396 TPEGG
-401 SVHSKQ
+401 SVTVDITEEGHDAEKKVSF
-407 QDLYIDTQDVI
+407 YRFTIEDT
-418 HEDIITDK
+418 
-426 LRLTQVL
+426 
-433 LNICSNA
+433 
-440 VKFTPVG
+440 
-447 GMINI
+447 
-452 RVSEKPCRRDGYI
+452 
-465 TVVFSVKDNGIGM
+465 GIGM
-478 SREFRK
+478 SKEYLPHIFEE
-484 HVFDS
+484 
-489 FSREHTVTENGIG
+489 FSRENTSTESKVI
-502 GTGLGMAIT
+502 GTGLGLP
-511 KNIVDMMDG
+511 IVKSLVDLMGG
-520 TIQVESE
+520 TIEVSSE
-527 TGKGTEFTIMLE
+527 VTVGTKT
-539 CETSGETV
+539 
-547 KREPVPELKGA
+547 
-558 RALVVDDDAQ
+558 
-568 TCMSVSRMLR
+568 
-578 EIEMTADWTTSG
+578 
-590 KEAVLRAKEAYE
+590 
-602 QNQEFKVYII
+602 
-612 DWLMPDMNGIE
+612 
-623 TVRRIRMVVGKE
+623 
-635 YPIIILTAYDWSDVE
+635 IIILPFLVSEEECKNAVQE
-650 QEAREA
+650 QQES
-656 GVTAFVSKPL
+656 TKL
-666 FLSELR
+666 LTL
-672 EVLMSQAQRELLKNE
+672 LMGKRILL
-687 KQKDQA
+687 A
-693 KNRKS
+693 
-698 YAGKKVLL
+698 
-706 VEDNE
+706 EDNE
-711 LNREIATAIMKE
+711 LNAEIAITILE
-723 MGLEVDTAEDGT
+723 EEGLKVEWAEDGIKCLEMLKKVPE
-735 DAVNIMSSAEGRKY
+735 DYY
-749 DLIFMDIQMPKM
+749 DMILMDIQMPNM
-761 DGYIATREIRT
+761 DGYRTTEEIKSLPDKR
-772 LNNHKC
+772 
-778 ANIPIIAMTA
+778 AQIPIVAMTA
-788 NAFEE
+788 NVFDE
-793 DRKKAVKAG
+793 DKKKAYEAG
-802 MNGHIAK
+802 MNGYIAK
-809 PISADVILE
+809 PIDTKAIFSTLGEILQEKSE
-818 NLDQIFEG
+818 N